1 MQLAQCLARRDWEN
15 PAVTSS
21 HRLAAHTPQA
31 SWRDLDSARKE
42 SPSPSVI
49 SLNGDWQF
57 SYFTA
62 PELVPESWLQGD
74 LPDSQPIPVPSNWQ
88 MHGYDIPIYTNIKYP
103 FPCNPPF
110 VPKENPT
117 GCYST
122 TFTVADEW
130 RTAGQTRVI
139 FDGVNSAFYLWCNG
153 HWVGYSQDSRLPAEF
168 DLTPYLQSGVNRLAV
183 MVLRWSDGNYLEDQD
198 MWRMSGI
205 FRDVSLLH
213 KPATHLANVMVRP
226 ELDACYRDAQLHLQ
240 IEVNG
245 DCAAHQVAVWLYD
258 GEEALLCERRTIGT
272 VAIDEKGS
280 YHDRLLLSLPVKEP
294 RLWSAEIPNLYRLVV
309 ALETQGGQLVEAEAY
324 DVGFRSVEIKNG
336 LLLVNGKAVLIRGA
350 NRHEFHPE
358 RGQAVRPEDMLQD
371 VLLMKR
377 YNFNAVRTSHYPNHP
392 AWYQLCDRL
401 GLYVVDE
408 ANIETHGMTPMS
420 RLSDDPVWACAFTER
435 VTRMVQRD
443 FNHPSIIIWSL
454 GNESGHGAV
463 QDGMYSWVKSRDPS
477 RPVQYEGGG
486 ANTAATDIV
495 CPMYA
500 RVDQDQPFPAVPK
513 WAIKKWIGMPGEDRP
528 LILCEYAHAMNNSL
542 GGFARY
548 WDAFRQYPRLQGG
561 FIWDFVDQGISRIS
575 DDGKPYWAYGGDFGD
590 TPNDRQFC
598 LNGVFFPDRTPHPS
612 LYEVQKAQQFFQFKL
627 ISTKPLQ
634 IEVQSEYLFRHTD
647 HEQLRWQIMQQGELK
662 ALGEMELTLPPE
674 GSQILTLCEELPQ
687 SSNGGEVWLDVS
699 VHLTQDTP
707 WADTGFAVAKEQWP
721 LPTVLARNSIDLSKA
736 GAIPSLVDQGNSWM
750 IQSGTQAWILN
761 KKSGL
766 LTDWVCDEKS
776 LLLSALTEQFIRA
789 PIDNDIGAS
798 EADHVDPNAWIARW
812 DAAGLNQLQSRC
824 FYIQAYTGLDGV
836 IVQAERGYFHDDKL
850 LIRSEWQYYFSA
862 QGTVRIGITTHA
874 SEGLPSLA
882 RLGLVLHLDET
893 ADNISWLGRGPH
905 ENYPDRKTAAHIG
918 HWQLPLS
925 EMHTPYIFP
934 CENGLR
940 CDTRLL
946 QVGNLEVSGLF
957 HFRVSPYSTK
967 QLTDTRYQYQLQPEK
982 GLYLHLDGFHMGIGG
997 DDSWSPS
1004 VHPDYQ
1010 LGAGIYRYQVT
1021 LQYQKKSP

>member
-15 PAVTSS
+15 PAVTSL
-21 HRLAAHTPQA
+21 HRLAAHTPQS
-31 SWRDLDSARKE
+31 SWRDLDAARKE
-42 SPSPSVI
+42 LPSDSVV

-57 SYFTA
+57 SYFAA
-62 PELVPESWLQGD
+62 PEMVPEAWLQAD
-74 LPDSQPIPVPSNWQ
+74 LPDSNVLPVPANWQ

-103 FPCNPPF
+103 FPCTPPF

-122 TFTVADEW
+122 TFDVSAEW
-130 RTAGQTRVI
+130 LSAGQTRVI

-168 DLTPYLQSGVNRLAV
+168 DLTPYLQAGSNRLAV
-183 MVLRWSDGNYLEDQD
+183 LVLRWSDGNYLEDQD

-213 KPATHLANVMVRP
+213 KPATRLANVSARP

-240 IEVNG
+240 VDVSGE
-245 DCAAHQVAVWLYD
+245 CAAHQVAVWLYD
-258 GEEALLCERRTIGT
+258 GDEALLCERRAIGT
-272 VAIDEKGS
+272 AAIDEKGA
-280 YHDRLLLSLPVKEP
+280 YHDRLLLSLPVNAP
-294 RLWSAEIPNLYRLVV
+294 RLWSAEEPNLYRLVV
-309 ALETQGGQLVEAEAY
+309 ALETNDGVLVEAEAC

-392 AWYQLCDRL
+392 YWYQLCDRL

-420 RLSDDPVWACAFTER
+420 RLSDDPLWVGAFTER

-463 QDGMYSWVKSRDPS
+463 QDSMYSWVKSRDPS

-500 RVDQDQPFPAVPK
+500 RVDEDQPFPAVPK
-513 WAIKKWIGMPGEDRP
+513 WAIKKWIGMPGEERP

-548 WDAFRQYPRLQGG
+548 WQAFRQYPRLQGG

-575 DDGKPYWAYGGDFGD
+575 ADGKPYWAYGGDFGD

-627 ISTKPLQ
+627 LSTSPLK
-634 IEVQSEYLFRHTD
+634 IEVSSEYLFRHSD
-647 HEQLRWQIMQQGELK
+647 NEQLRWQIMQQGERK
-662 ALGEMELTLPPE
+662 ASGEQALSVGPEGTIMLTLSEQLPP
-674 GSQILTLCEELPQ
+674 LTAGIEA
-687 SSNGGEVWLDVS
+687 WLDVS
-699 VHLTQDTP
+699 VHVLNDTP
-707 WADTGFAVAKEQWP
+707 WAEAGFAVAKEQWP
-721 LPTVLARNSIDLSKA
+721 LPVALAAPVCEHRAAEITPLLEDKGDKWQISA
-736 GAIPSLVDQGNSWM
+736 GEQCWWLDKQ
-750 IQSGTQAWILN
+750 
-761 KKSGL
+761 SGL
-766 LTDWVCDEKS
+766 LTDWQQAGRA
-776 LLLSALTEQFIRA
+776 LLLSPLQEQFVRA

-812 DAAGLNQLQSRC
+812 QAAGLNQLQDRC
-824 FYIQAYTGLDGV
+824 FSVQTYQSSDGV
-836 IVQAERGYFHDDKL
+836 VIQVERGHFHAERL
-850 LIRSEWQYYFSA
+850 LIRSHWQYHFTA
-862 QGTVRIGITTHA
+862 RGELQLNVTTQVA
-874 SEGLPSLA
+874 EGLPSLA
-882 RLGLVLHLDET
+882 RIGMVLHLDEQS
-893 ADNISWLGRGPH
+893 DQVNWFGRGPH
-905 ENYPDRKTAAHIG
+905 ENYPDRQASAHIG
-918 HWQLPLS
+918 DWQLPLA
-925 EMHTPYIFP
+925 ELHTPYIFP

-940 CDTRLL
+940 CDTRELQLGGL
-946 QVGNLEVSGLF
+946 QVSGQF
-957 HFRVSPYSTK
+957 HFRVSPFSTR
-967 QLTDTRYQYQLQPEK
+967 QLADTRYQYQLQAEE
-982 GLYLHLDGFHMGIGG
+982 GLFLHLDGFHMGIGG

-1004 VHPDYQ
+1004 VHTDYQ
-1010 LGAGIYRYQVT
+1010 LGAGTYRYQVT
-1021 LQYQKKSP
+1021 LKYQA

>member
-15 PAVTSS
+15 PAVTSL
-21 HRLAAHTPQA
+21 HRLAAHTPQS
-31 SWRDLDSARKE
+31 SWRDLDAARKE
-42 SPSPSVI
+42 LPSDSVV

-57 SYFTA
+57 SYFAA
-62 PELVPESWLQGD
+62 PEMVPEAWLQAD
-74 LPDSQPIPVPSNWQ
+74 LPDSNVLPVPSNWQ

-103 FPCNPPF
+103 FPCTPPF

-122 TFTVADEW
+122 TFDVSAEW
-130 RTAGQTRVI
+130 LSAGQTRVI

-168 DLTPYLQSGVNRLAV
+168 DLTPYLQAGSNRLAAL
-183 MVLRWSDGNYLEDQD
+183 VLRWSDGNYLEDQD

-213 KPATHLANVMVRP
+213 KPATRLANVSARP

-240 IEVNG
+240 VDVSGE
-245 DCAAHQVAVWLYD
+245 CAAHQVAVWLYD
-258 GEEALLCERRTIGT
+258 GDEALVCERRAIGT
-272 VAIDEKGS
+272 AAIDEKGV
-280 YHDRLLLSLPVKEP
+280 YHDRLLLSLPVKAP
-294 RLWSAEIPNLYRLVV
+294 RLWSAEEPNLYRLVV
-309 ALETQGGQLVEAEAY
+309 ALETNDGVLVEAEAC

-371 VLLMKR
+371 LLLMKR

-392 AWYQLCDRL
+392 YWYQLCDRL

-420 RLSDDPVWACAFTER
+420 RLSDDPLWVGAFTER

-463 QDGMYSWVKSRDPS
+463 QDSMYSWVKSRDPS

-486 ANTAATDIV
+486 SDTAATDIV

-500 RVDQDQPFPAVPK
+500 RVDEDQPFPAVPK
-513 WAIKKWIGMPGEDRP
+513 WAIKKWIGMPGEARP

-548 WDAFRQYPRLQGG
+548 WQAFRQYPRLQGG
-561 FIWDFVDQGISRIS
+561 FVWDFVDQGISRIS
-575 DDGKPYWAYGGDFGD
+575 ADGKPYWAYGGDFGD

-627 ISTKPLQ
+627 LSTSPLK
-634 IEVQSEYLFRHTD
+634 IEVSSEYLFRHSD
-647 HEQLRWQIMQQGELK
+647 NEQLRWQIMQQGERK
-662 ALGEMELTLPPE
+662 ASGEQALSVGPEGTIMLTLSEQLPP
-674 GSQILTLCEELPQ
+674 LTAGIEA
-687 SSNGGEVWLDVS
+687 WLDVS
-699 VHLTQDTP
+699 VHMLHDTP
-707 WADTGFAVAKEQWP
+707 WAEAGFAVAKEQWP
-721 LPTVLARNSIDLSKA
+721 LPVALAAPVCEHHAAEITPLLEDKGDKWQISA
-736 GAIPSLVDQGNSWM
+736 GEQCWWLDKQ
-750 IQSGTQAWILN
+750 
-761 KKSGL
+761 SGL
-766 LTDWVCDEKS
+766 LTDWQQAGRA
-776 LLLSALTEQFIRA
+776 LLLSPLQEQFVRA

-798 EADHVDPNAWIARW
+798 EADHVDPNAYIARW
-812 DAAGLNQLQSRC
+812 QAAGLNQLQDRC
-824 FYIQAYTGLDGV
+824 FSVQTYQSSDGV
-836 IVQAERGYFHDDKL
+836 VIQVERGHFHAERL
-850 LIRSEWQYYFSA
+850 LLRSLWQYHFTA
-862 QGTVRIGITTHA
+862 RGELQLNITTQVA
-874 SEGLPSLA
+874 EGLPSLA
-882 RLGLVLHLDET
+882 RIGMVLHLDEQS
-893 ADNISWLGRGPH
+893 DQVNWFGRGPH
-905 ENYPDRKTAAHIG
+905 ENYPDRQTSAHIG
-918 HWQLPLS
+918 YWQLPLA
-925 EMHTPYIFP
+925 ELHTPYIFP

-940 CDTRLL
+940 CDTRELQLGGL
-946 QVGNLEVSGLF
+946 QVSGQF
-957 HFRVSPYSTK
+957 HFRVSPFSTR
-967 QLTDTRYQYQLQPEK
+967 QLADTRYQYQLQAED
-982 GLYLHLDGFHMGIGG
+982 GLFLHLDGFHMGIGG

-1010 LGAGIYRYQVT
+1010 LGAGTYRYQVT
-1021 LQYQKKSP
+1021 LKYQA

>member
-15 PAVTSS
+15 PAVTSLN
-21 HRLAAHTPQA
+21 RLAAHTPQS
-31 SWRDLDSARKE
+31 SWRDPEAARLGQPSA
-42 SPSPSVI
+42 SVI

-57 SYFTA
+57 SYFAA
-62 PELVPESWLQGD
+62 PEQVPEAWLQAD
-74 LPDSQPIPVPSNWQ
+74 LPGSQPIPVPSNWQ

-103 FPCNPPF
+103 FPCTPPF
-110 VPKENPT
+110 VPAENPT

-122 TFTVADEW
+122 TFDVSAEW
-130 RTAGQTRVI
+130 LSSGQTRVI

-168 DLTPYLQSGVNRLAV
+168 DLTPYLQAGSNRLAAL
-183 MVLRWSDGNYLEDQD
+183 VLRWSDGNYLEDQD

-213 KPATHLANVMVRP
+213 KPATRLANVLARP

-240 IEVNG
+240 VDVSGE
-245 DCAAHQVAVWLYD
+245 CATHRVAVWLYD
-258 GEEALLCERRTIGT
+258 GDDAVLCERRAIGT
-272 VAIDEKGS
+272 GAIDEKGA
-280 YHDRLLLSLPVKEP
+280 YHDRVLLSLSVKAP
-294 RLWSAEIPNLYRLVV
+294 RLWSAEKPDLYRLVV
-309 ALETQGGQLVEAEAY
+309 ALETNDGAVVEAEAC
-324 DVGFRSVEIKNG
+324 DVGFRSVEIRNG
-336 LLLVNGKAVLIRGA
+336 LLLVNGKAVLIRGT

-392 AWYQLCDRL
+392 YWYQLCDRL

-420 RLSDDPVWACAFTER
+420 RLSDDPLWVGAFTER

-463 QDGMYSWVKSRDPS
+463 QDSMYSWIKSRDPS

-500 RVDQDQPFPAVPK
+500 RVDEDQPFPAVPK

-548 WDAFRQYPRLQGG
+548 WQAFRQYPRLQGG

-575 DDGKPYWAYGGDFGD
+575 ADGQPYWAYGGDFGD

-627 ISTKPLQ
+627 LSTSPLK
-634 IEVQSEYLFRHTD
+634 IAVTSEYLFRHSD
-647 HEQLRWQIMQQGELK
+647 NEQLCWQIKQLGELK
-662 ALGEMELTLPPE
+662 ASGVQTLSVGPE
-674 GSQILTLCEELPQ
+674 GTAILTLSEQLPPLTA
-687 SSNGGEVWLDVS
+687 GIDAWLDVS
-699 VHLTQDTP
+699 VHMLNDTP
-707 WADTGFAVAKEQWP
+707 WAEAGFAVAKEQWP
-721 LPTVLARNSIDLSKA
+721 LPVALAAPAVKSSDA
-736 GAIPSLVDQGNSWM
+736 GLTPLLEDKGENWQISA
-750 IQSGTQAWILN
+750 GTQRWWLDKN
-761 KKSGL
+761 SGL
-766 LTDWVCDEKS
+766 LTSWQHGDQA
-776 LLLSALTEQFIRA
+776 LLLSPLQEQFVRA

-798 EADHVDPNAWIARW
+798 EADHVDPNAYIARW
-812 DAAGLNQLQSRC
+812 QAAGLNQLQDRC
-824 FYIQAYTGLDGV
+824 FSVQAYQGSDGV
-836 IVQAERGYFHDDKL
+836 VIQVDRGHFHADRL
-850 LIRSEWQYYFSA
+850 LICSQWQYHFTA
-862 QGTVRIGITTHA
+862 QGELQLNVTTQVA
-874 SEGLPSLA
+874 EGLPSLA
-882 RLGLVLHLDET
+882 RIGMVLHLAEQSEQV
-893 ADNISWLGRGPH
+893 NWFGRGPH
-905 ENYPDRKTAAHIG
+905 ENYPDRQTSAHIG
-918 HWQLPLS
+918 SWQLPLA
-925 EMHTPYIFP
+925 ELHTPYIFP

-940 CDTRLL
+940 CDTRELQLGGL
-946 QVGNLEVSGLF
+946 QVSGQF
-957 HFRVSPYSTK
+957 HFRVSPYSTR
-967 QLTDTRYQYQLQPEK
+967 QLAETRYQYQLQPES

-1004 VHPDYQ
+1004 VHADYL
-1010 LGAGIYRYQVT
+1010 LGSGTYRYQVT
-1021 LQYQKKSP
+1021 LKYQA

>member
-15 PAVTSS
+15 PAVTSL
-21 HRLAAHTPQA
+21 HRLAAHTPQS
-31 SWRDLDSARKE
+31 SWRDLDAARKE
-42 SPSPSVI
+42 LPSDSVV

-57 SYFTA
+57 SYFAA
-62 PELVPESWLQGD
+62 PEMVPEAWLQAD
-74 LPDSQPIPVPSNWQ
+74 LPDSNVLPVPANWQ

-103 FPCNPPF
+103 FPCTPPF

-122 TFTVADEW
+122 TFDVSAEW
-130 RTAGQTRVI
+130 LSAGQTRVI

-168 DLTPYLQSGVNRLAV
+168 DLTPYLQAGSNRLAAL
-183 MVLRWSDGNYLEDQD
+183 VLRWSDGNYLEDQD

-213 KPATHLANVMVRP
+213 KPATRLANVSARP

-240 IEVNG
+240 VDVSGE
-245 DCAAHQVAVWLYD
+245 CAAHQVAVWLYD
-258 GEEALLCERRTIGT
+258 GDEALLCERRAIGT
-272 VAIDEKGS
+272 AAIDEKGA
-280 YHDRLLLSLPVKEP
+280 YHDRLLLSLPVNAP
-294 RLWSAEIPNLYRLVV
+294 RLWSAEEPNLYRLVV
-309 ALETQGGQLVEAEAY
+309 ALETNDGVLVEAEAC

-392 AWYQLCDRL
+392 YWYQLCDRL

-420 RLSDDPVWACAFTER
+420 RLSDDPLWVGAFTER

-463 QDGMYSWVKSRDPS
+463 QDSMYSWVKSRDPS

-500 RVDQDQPFPAVPK
+500 RVDEDQPFPAVPK
-513 WAIKKWIGMPGEDRP
+513 WAIKKWIGMPGEERP

-548 WDAFRQYPRLQGG
+548 WQAFRQYPRLQGG

-575 DDGKPYWAYGGDFGD
+575 ADGKPYWAYGGDFGD

-627 ISTKPLQ
+627 LSTSPLK
-634 IEVQSEYLFRHTD
+634 IEVSSEYLFRHSD
-647 HEQLRWQIMQQGELK
+647 NEQLRWQIMQQGERK
-662 ALGEMELTLPPE
+662 ASGEQALSVGPEGTIMLTLSEQLPP
-674 GSQILTLCEELPQ
+674 LTAGIEA
-687 SSNGGEVWLDVS
+687 WLDVS
-699 VHLTQDTP
+699 VHVLNDTP
-707 WADTGFAVAKEQWP
+707 WAEAGFAVAKEQWP
-721 LPTVLARNSIDLSKA
+721 LPVALAAPVCEHRAAEITPLLEDKGDKWQISA
-736 GAIPSLVDQGNSWM
+736 GEQCWWLDKQ
-750 IQSGTQAWILN
+750 
-761 KKSGL
+761 SGL
-766 LTDWVCDEKS
+766 LTDWQQAGHA
-776 LLLSALTEQFIRA
+776 LLLSPLQEQFVRA

-798 EADHVDPNAWIARW
+798 EADHVDPNAYIARW
-812 DAAGLNQLQSRC
+812 QTAGLNQLQDRC
-824 FYIQAYTGLDGV
+824 FSVQTYQSSDGV
-836 IVQAERGYFHDDKL
+836 VIQVERGHFHAERL
-850 LIRSEWQYYFSA
+850 LIRSHWQYHFTA
-862 QGTVRIGITTHA
+862 RGELQLNVTTQVA
-874 SEGLPSLA
+874 EGLPSLA
-882 RLGLVLHLDET
+882 RIGMVLHLDEQS
-893 ADNISWLGRGPH
+893 DQVNWFGRGPH
-905 ENYPDRKTAAHIG
+905 ENYPDRQASAHIG
-918 HWQLPLS
+918 DWQLPLA
-925 EMHTPYIFP
+925 ELHTPYIFP

-940 CDTRLL
+940 CDTRELQLGGL
-946 QVGNLEVSGLF
+946 QVSGQF
-957 HFRVSPYSTK
+957 HFRVSPFSTR
-967 QLTDTRYQYQLQPEK
+967 QLADTRYQYQLQAEE
-982 GLYLHLDGFHMGIGG
+982 GLFLHLDGFHMGIGG

-1004 VHPDYQ
+1004 VHTDYQ
-1010 LGAGIYRYQVT
+1010 LGAGTYRYQVT
-1021 LQYQKKSP
+1021 LKYQA

>member
-15 PAVTSS
+15 PAVTSL
-21 HRLAAHTPQA
+21 HRLAAHTPQS
-31 SWRDLDSARKE
+31 SWRDLDAARKE
-42 SPSPSVI
+42 LPSDSVV

-57 SYFTA
+57 SYFAA
-62 PELVPESWLQGD
+62 PEMVPEAWLQAD
-74 LPDSQPIPVPSNWQ
+74 LPDSNVLPVPANWQ

-103 FPCNPPF
+103 FPCTPPF

-122 TFTVADEW
+122 TFDVSAEW
-130 RTAGQTRVI
+130 LSAGQTRVI

-168 DLTPYLQSGVNRLAV
+168 DLTPYLQIGSNRLAAL
-183 MVLRWSDGNYLEDQD
+183 VLRWSDGNYLEDQD

-213 KPATHLANVMVRP
+213 KPATRLANVSARP

-240 IEVNG
+240 VDVSGE
-245 DCAAHQVAVWLYD
+245 CAAHQVAVWLYD
-258 GEEALLCERRTIGT
+258 GDEALLCERRAIGT
-272 VAIDEKGS
+272 AAIDEKGA
-280 YHDRLLLSLPVKEP
+280 YHDRLLLSLPVNAP
-294 RLWSAEIPNLYRLVV
+294 RLWSAEEPNLYRLVV
-309 ALETQGGQLVEAEAY
+309 ALETNDGVLVEAEAC

-392 AWYQLCDRL
+392 YWYQLCDRL

-420 RLSDDPVWACAFTER
+420 RLSDDPLWVGAFTER

-463 QDGMYSWVKSRDPS
+463 QDSMYSWVKSRDPS

-486 ANTAATDIV
+486 ADTSATDIV

-500 RVDQDQPFPAVPK
+500 RVDEDQPFPAVPK
-513 WAIKKWIGMPGEDRP
+513 WAIKKWIGMPGEERP

-548 WDAFRQYPRLQGG
+548 WQAFRQYPRLQGG

-575 DDGKPYWAYGGDFGD
+575 ADGKPYWAYGGDFGD

-627 ISTKPLQ
+627 LSTSPLK
-634 IEVQSEYLFRHTD
+634 IEVSSEYLFRHSD
-647 HEQLRWQIMQQGELK
+647 NEQLRWQIMQQGERK
-662 ALGEMELTLPPE
+662 ASGEQALSVGPEGTIMLTLSEQLPP
-674 GSQILTLCEELPQ
+674 LTAGIEA
-687 SSNGGEVWLDVS
+687 WLDVS
-699 VHLTQDTP
+699 VHVLNDTP
-707 WADTGFAVAKEQWP
+707 WAEAGFAVAKEQWP
-721 LPTVLARNSIDLSKA
+721 LPVALAAPVCEHRAAEITPLLEDKGDKWQISA
-736 GAIPSLVDQGNSWM
+736 GEQCWWLDKQ
-750 IQSGTQAWILN
+750 
-761 KKSGL
+761 SGL
-766 LTDWVCDEKS
+766 LTDWQQAGRA
-776 LLLSALTEQFIRA
+776 LLLSPLQEQFVRA

-798 EADHVDPNAWIARW
+798 EADHVDPNAYIARW
-812 DAAGLNQLQSRC
+812 QTAGLNQLQDRC
-824 FYIQAYTGLDGV
+824 FSVQTYQSSDGV
-836 IVQAERGYFHDDKL
+836 VIQVERGHFHAERL
-850 LIRSEWQYYFSA
+850 LLRSLWQYHFTA
-862 QGTVRIGITTHA
+862 RGELQLNVTTQVA
-874 SEGLPSLA
+874 EGLPSLA
-882 RLGLVLHLDET
+882 RIGMVLHLDEQS
-893 ADNISWLGRGPH
+893 DQVNWFGRGPH
-905 ENYPDRKTAAHIG
+905 ENYPDRQASAHIG
-918 HWQLPLS
+918 DWQLPLA
-925 EMHTPYIFP
+925 ELHTPYIFP

-940 CDTRLL
+940 CDTRELQLGGL
-946 QVGNLEVSGLF
+946 QVSGQF
-957 HFRVSPYSTK
+957 HFRVSPFSTR
-967 QLTDTRYQYQLQPEK
+967 QLADTRYQYQLQAEE
-982 GLYLHLDGFHMGIGG
+982 GLFLHLDGFHMGIGG

-1004 VHPDYQ
+1004 VHTDYQ
-1010 LGAGIYRYQVT
+1010 LGAGTYRYQVT
-1021 LQYQKKSP
+1021 LKYQA

>member
-15 PAVTSS
+15 PAVTSL
-21 HRLAAHTPQA
+21 HRLAAHTPQS
-31 SWRDLDSARKE
+31 SWRDLDAARKE
-42 SPSPSVI
+42 LPSDSVV

-57 SYFTA
+57 SYFAA
-62 PELVPESWLQGD
+62 PEMVPEAWLQAD
-74 LPDSQPIPVPSNWQ
+74 LPDSNVLPVPSNWQ

-103 FPCNPPF
+103 FPCTPPF

-122 TFTVADEW
+122 TFDVSAEW
-130 RTAGQTRVI
+130 LSAGQTRVI

-168 DLTPYLQSGVNRLAV
+168 DLTPYLQIGSNRLAAL
-183 MVLRWSDGNYLEDQD
+183 VLRWSDGNYLEDQD

-213 KPATHLANVMVRP
+213 KPATRLANVSARP

-240 IEVNG
+240 VDVSGE
-245 DCAAHQVAVWLYD
+245 CAAHQVAVWLYD
-258 GEEALLCERRTIGT
+258 GDEALLCERRAIGT
-272 VAIDEKGS
+272 AAIDEKGA
-280 YHDRLLLSLPVKEP
+280 YHDRLLLSLPVNAP
-294 RLWSAEIPNLYRLVV
+294 RLWSAEEPNLYWLVV
-309 ALETQGGQLVEAEAY
+309 ALETNDGVLVEAEAC

-392 AWYQLCDRL
+392 YWYQLCDRL

-420 RLSDDPVWACAFTER
+420 RLSDDPLWVGAFTER

-463 QDGMYSWVKSRDPS
+463 QDSMYSWVKSRDPS

-486 ANTAATDIV
+486 ADTSATDIV

-500 RVDQDQPFPAVPK
+500 RVDEDQPFPAVPK
-513 WAIKKWIGMPGEDRP
+513 WAIKKWIGMPGEERP

-548 WDAFRQYPRLQGG
+548 WQAFRQYPRLQGG

-575 DDGKPYWAYGGDFGD
+575 ADGKPYWAYGGDFGD

-627 ISTKPLQ
+627 LSTSPLK
-634 IEVQSEYLFRHTD
+634 IEVSSEYLFRHSD
-647 HEQLRWQIMQQGELK
+647 NEQLRWQIMQQGERK
-662 ALGEMELTLPPE
+662 ASGEQALSVGPEGTIMLTLSEQLPP
-674 GSQILTLCEELPQ
+674 LTAGIEA
-687 SSNGGEVWLDVS
+687 WLDVS
-699 VHLTQDTP
+699 VHVLNDTP
-707 WADTGFAVAKEQWP
+707 WAEAGFAVAKEQWP
-721 LPTVLARNSIDLSKA
+721 LPVALAAPVCEHRAAEITPLLEDKGDKWQISA
-736 GAIPSLVDQGNSWM
+736 GEQCWWLDKQ
-750 IQSGTQAWILN
+750 
-761 KKSGL
+761 SGL
-766 LTDWVCDEKS
+766 LTDWQQAGHA
-776 LLLSALTEQFIRA
+776 LLLSPLQEQFVRA

-798 EADHVDPNAWIARW
+798 EADHVDPNAYIARW
-812 DAAGLNQLQSRC
+812 QTAGLNQLQDRC
-824 FYIQAYTGLDGV
+824 FSVQTYQSSDGV
-836 IVQAERGYFHDDKL
+836 VIQVERGHFHAERL
-850 LIRSEWQYYFSA
+850 LIRSHWQYHFTA
-862 QGTVRIGITTHA
+862 RGELQLNVTTQVA
-874 SEGLPSLA
+874 EGLPSLA
-882 RLGLVLHLDET
+882 RIGMVLHLDEQS
-893 ADNISWLGRGPH
+893 DQVNWFGRGPH
-905 ENYPDRKTAAHIG
+905 ENYPDRQASAHIG
-918 HWQLPLS
+918 DWQLPLA
-925 EMHTPYIFP
+925 ELHTPYIFP

-940 CDTRLL
+940 CDTRELQLGGL
-946 QVGNLEVSGLF
+946 QVSGQF
-957 HFRVSPYSTK
+957 HFRVSPFSTR
-967 QLTDTRYQYQLQPEK
+967 QLADTRYQYQLQAEE
-982 GLYLHLDGFHMGIGG
+982 GLFLHLDGFHMGIGG

-1004 VHPDYQ
+1004 VHTDYQ
-1010 LGAGIYRYQVT
+1010 LGAGTYRYQVT
-1021 LQYQKKSP
+1021 LKYQA

>member
-15 PAVTSS
+15 PAVTSL
-21 HRLAAHTPQA
+21 HRLAAHTPQS
-31 SWRDLDSARKE
+31 SWRDLDAARKE
-42 SPSPSVI
+42 LPSDSVV

-57 SYFTA
+57 SYFAA
-62 PELVPESWLQGD
+62 PEMVPEAWLQAD
-74 LPDSQPIPVPSNWQ
+74 LPDSNVLPVPANWQ

-103 FPCNPPF
+103 FPCTPPF

-122 TFTVADEW
+122 TFDVSAEW
-130 RTAGQTRVI
+130 LSAGQTRVI

-168 DLTPYLQSGVNRLAV
+168 DLTPYLQAGSNRLAV
-183 MVLRWSDGNYLEDQD
+183 LVLRWSDGNYLEDQD

-213 KPATHLANVMVRP
+213 KPATRLANVSARP

-240 IEVNG
+240 VDVSGE
-245 DCAAHQVAVWLYD
+245 CAAHQVAVWLYD
-258 GEEALLCERRTIGT
+258 GDEALLCERRAIGT
-272 VAIDEKGS
+272 AAIDEKGA
-280 YHDRLLLSLPVKEP
+280 YHDRLLLSLPVNAP
-294 RLWSAEIPNLYRLVV
+294 RLWSAEEPNLYRLVV
-309 ALETQGGQLVEAEAY
+309 ALETNDGVLVEAEAC

-392 AWYQLCDRL
+392 YWYQLCDRL

-420 RLSDDPVWACAFTER
+420 RLSDDPLWVGAFTER

-463 QDGMYSWVKSRDPS
+463 QDSMYSWVKSRDPS

-500 RVDQDQPFPAVPK
+500 RVDEDQPFPAVPK
-513 WAIKKWIGMPGEDRP
+513 WAIKKWIGMPGEERP

-548 WDAFRQYPRLQGG
+548 WQAFRQYPRLQGG

-575 DDGKPYWAYGGDFGD
+575 ADGKPYWAYGGDFGD

-627 ISTKPLQ
+627 LSTSPLK
-634 IEVQSEYLFRHTD
+634 IEVSSEYLFRHSD
-647 HEQLRWQIMQQGELK
+647 NEQLRWQIMQQGERK
-662 ALGEMELTLPPE
+662 ASGEQALSVGPEGTIMLTLSEQLPP
-674 GSQILTLCEELPQ
+674 LTAGIEA
-687 SSNGGEVWLDVS
+687 WLDVS
-699 VHLTQDTP
+699 VHVLNDTP
-707 WADTGFAVAKEQWP
+707 WAEAGFAVAKEQWP
-721 LPTVLARNSIDLSKA
+721 LPVALAAPVCEHRAAEITPLLEDKGDKWQISA
-736 GAIPSLVDQGNSWM
+736 GEQCWWLDKQ
-750 IQSGTQAWILN
+750 
-761 KKSGL
+761 SGL
-766 LTDWVCDEKS
+766 LTDWQQAGHA
-776 LLLSALTEQFIRA
+776 LLLSPLQEQFVRA

-798 EADHVDPNAWIARW
+798 EADHVDPNAYIARW
-812 DAAGLNQLQSRC
+812 QTAGLNQLQDRC
-824 FYIQAYTGLDGV
+824 FSVQTYQSSDGV
-836 IVQAERGYFHDDKL
+836 VIQVERGHFHAERL
-850 LIRSEWQYYFSA
+850 LIRSHWQYHFTA
-862 QGTVRIGITTHA
+862 RGELQLNVTTQVA
-874 SEGLPSLA
+874 EGLPSLA
-882 RLGLVLHLDET
+882 RIGMVLHLDEQS
-893 ADNISWLGRGPH
+893 DQVNWFGRGPH
-905 ENYPDRKTAAHIG
+905 ENYPDRQASAHIG
-918 HWQLPLS
+918 DWQLPLA
-925 EMHTPYIFP
+925 ELHTPYIFP

-940 CDTRLL
+940 CDTRELQLGGL
-946 QVGNLEVSGLF
+946 QVSGQF
-957 HFRVSPYSTK
+957 HFRVSPFSTR
-967 QLTDTRYQYQLQPEK
+967 QLADTRYQYQLQAEE
-982 GLYLHLDGFHMGIGG
+982 GLFLHLDGFHMGVGG

-1004 VHPDYQ
+1004 VHTDYQ
-1010 LGAGIYRYQVT
+1010 LGAGTYRYQVT
-1021 LQYQKKSP
+1021 LSYTN

>member
-15 PAVTSS
+15 PAVTSL
-21 HRLAAHTPQA
+21 HRLAAHTPQS
-31 SWRDLDSARKE
+31 SWRDLDAARKE
-42 SPSPSVI
+42 LPSDSVV

-57 SYFTA
+57 SYFAA
-62 PELVPESWLQGD
+62 PEMVPEAWLQAD
-74 LPDSQPIPVPSNWQ
+74 LPDSNVLPVPANWQ

-103 FPCNPPF
+103 FPCTPPF

-122 TFTVADEW
+122 TFDVSAEW
-130 RTAGQTRVI
+130 LSAGQTRVI

-168 DLTPYLQSGVNRLAV
+168 DLTPYLQAGSNRLAV
-183 MVLRWSDGNYLEDQD
+183 LVLRWSDGNYLEDQD

-213 KPATHLANVMVRP
+213 KPATRLANVSARP

-240 IEVNG
+240 VDVSGE
-245 DCAAHQVAVWLYD
+245 CAAHQVAVWLYD
-258 GEEALLCERRTIGT
+258 GDEALLCERRAIGT
-272 VAIDEKGS
+272 AAIDEKGA
-280 YHDRLLLSLPVKEP
+280 YHDRLLLSLPVNAP
-294 RLWSAEIPNLYRLVV
+294 RLWSAEEPNLYRLVV
-309 ALETQGGQLVEAEAY
+309 ALETNDGVLVEAEAC

-392 AWYQLCDRL
+392 YWYQLCDRL

-420 RLSDDPVWACAFTER
+420 RLSDDPLWVGAFTER

-463 QDGMYSWVKSRDPS
+463 QDSMYSWVKSRDPS

-500 RVDQDQPFPAVPK
+500 RVDEDQPFPAVPK
-513 WAIKKWIGMPGEDRP
+513 WAIKKWIGMPGEERP

-548 WDAFRQYPRLQGG
+548 WQAFRQYPRLQGG

-575 DDGKPYWAYGGDFGD
+575 ADGKPYWAYGGDFGD

-627 ISTKPLQ
+627 LSTSPLK
-634 IEVQSEYLFRHTD
+634 IEVSSEYLFRHSD
-647 HEQLRWQIMQQGELK
+647 NEQLRWQIMQQGERK
-662 ALGEMELTLPPE
+662 ASGEQALSVGPEGTIMLTLSEQLPP
-674 GSQILTLCEELPQ
+674 LTAGIEA
-687 SSNGGEVWLDVS
+687 WLDVS
-699 VHLTQDTP
+699 VHVLNDTP
-707 WADTGFAVAKEQWP
+707 WAEAGFAVAKEQWP
-721 LPTVLARNSIDLSKA
+721 LPVALAAPVCEHRAAEITPLLEDKGDKWQISA
-736 GAIPSLVDQGNSWM
+736 GEQCWWLDKQ
-750 IQSGTQAWILN
+750 
-761 KKSGL
+761 SGL
-766 LTDWVCDEKS
+766 LTDWQQAGHA
-776 LLLSALTEQFIRA
+776 LLLSPLQEQFVRA

-798 EADHVDPNAWIARW
+798 EADHVDPNAYIARW
-812 DAAGLNQLQSRC
+812 QAAGLNQLQDRC
-824 FYIQAYTGLDGV
+824 FSVQTYQSSDGV
-836 IVQAERGYFHDDKL
+836 VIQVERGHFHAERL
-850 LIRSEWQYYFSA
+850 LIRSHWQYHFTA
-862 QGTVRIGITTHA
+862 RGELQLNVTTQVA
-874 SEGLPSLA
+874 EGLPSLA
-882 RLGLVLHLDET
+882 RIGMVLHLDEQS
-893 ADNISWLGRGPH
+893 DQVNWFGRGPH
-905 ENYPDRKTAAHIG
+905 ENYPDRQASAHIG
-918 HWQLPLS
+918 DWQLPLA
-925 EMHTPYIFP
+925 ELHTPYIFP

-940 CDTRLL
+940 CDTRELQLGGL
-946 QVGNLEVSGLF
+946 QVSGQF
-957 HFRVSPYSTK
+957 HFRVSPFSTR
-967 QLTDTRYQYQLQPEK
+967 QLADTRYQYQLQAEE
-982 GLYLHLDGFHMGIGG
+982 GLFLHLDGFHMGIGG

-1004 VHPDYQ
+1004 VHTDYQ
-1010 LGAGIYRYQVT
+1010 LGAGTYRYQVT
-1021 LQYQKKSP
+1021 LKYQA

>member
-15 PAVTSS
+15 PAVTSL
-21 HRLAAHTPQA
+21 HRLAAHTPQS
-31 SWRDLDSARKE
+31 SWRDLDAARKE
-42 SPSPSVI
+42 LPSDSVV

-57 SYFTA
+57 SYFAA
-62 PELVPESWLQGD
+62 PEMVPEAWLQAD
-74 LPDSQPIPVPSNWQ
+74 LPDSNVLPVPANWQ

-103 FPCNPPF
+103 FPCTPPF

-122 TFTVADEW
+122 TFDVSAEW
-130 RTAGQTRVI
+130 LSAGQTRVI

-168 DLTPYLQSGVNRLAV
+168 DLTPYLQAGSNRLAV
-183 MVLRWSDGNYLEDQD
+183 LVLRWSDGNYLEDQD

-213 KPATHLANVMVRP
+213 KPATRLANVSARP

-240 IEVNG
+240 VDVSGE
-245 DCAAHQVAVWLYD
+245 CAAHQVAVWLYD
-258 GEEALLCERRTIGT
+258 GDEALLCERRAIGT
-272 VAIDEKGS
+272 AAIDEKGA
-280 YHDRLLLSLPVKEP
+280 YHDRLLLSLPVNAP
-294 RLWSAEIPNLYRLVV
+294 RLWSAEEPNLYRLVV
-309 ALETQGGQLVEAEAY
+309 ALETNDGVLVEAEAC

-392 AWYQLCDRL
+392 YWYQLCDRL

-420 RLSDDPVWACAFTER
+420 RLSDDPLWVGAFTER

-463 QDGMYSWVKSRDPS
+463 QDSMYSWVKSRDPS

-500 RVDQDQPFPAVPK
+500 RVDEDQPFPAVPK
-513 WAIKKWIGMPGEDRP
+513 WAIKKWIGMPGEERP

-548 WDAFRQYPRLQGG
+548 WQAFRQYPRLQGG
-561 FIWDFVDQGISRIS
+561 FIWGFVDQGISRIS
-575 DDGKPYWAYGGDFGD
+575 ADGKPYWAYGGDFGD

-627 ISTKPLQ
+627 LSTSPLK
-634 IEVQSEYLFRHTD
+634 IEVSSEYLFRHSD
-647 HEQLRWQIMQQGELK
+647 NEQLRWQIMQQGERK
-662 ALGEMELTLPPE
+662 ASGEQALSVGPEGTIMLTLSEQLPP
-674 GSQILTLCEELPQ
+674 LTAGIEA
-687 SSNGGEVWLDVS
+687 WLDVS
-699 VHLTQDTP
+699 VHVLNDTP
-707 WADTGFAVAKEQWP
+707 WAEAGFAVAKEQWP
-721 LPTVLARNSIDLSKA
+721 LPVALAAPVCEHRAAEITPLLEDKGDKWQISA
-736 GAIPSLVDQGNSWM
+736 GEQCWWLDKQ
-750 IQSGTQAWILN
+750 
-761 KKSGL
+761 SGL
-766 LTDWVCDEKS
+766 LTDWQQAGHA
-776 LLLSALTEQFIRA
+776 LLLSPLQEQFVRA

-798 EADHVDPNAWIARW
+798 EADHVDPNAYIARW
-812 DAAGLNQLQSRC
+812 QTAGLNQLQDRC
-824 FYIQAYTGLDGV
+824 FSVQTYQSSDGV
-836 IVQAERGYFHDDKL
+836 VIQVERGHFHAERL
-850 LIRSEWQYYFSA
+850 LIRSHWQYHFTA
-862 QGTVRIGITTHA
+862 RGELQLNVTTQVA
-874 SEGLPSLA
+874 EGLPSLA
-882 RLGLVLHLDET
+882 RIGMVLHLDEQS
-893 ADNISWLGRGPH
+893 DQVNWFGRGPH
-905 ENYPDRKTAAHIG
+905 ENYPDRQASAHIG
-918 HWQLPLS
+918 DWQLPLA
-925 EMHTPYIFP
+925 ELHTPYIFP

-940 CDTRLL
+940 CDTRELQLGGL
-946 QVGNLEVSGLF
+946 QVSGQF
-957 HFRVSPYSTK
+957 HFRVSPFSTR
-967 QLTDTRYQYQLQPEK
+967 QLADTRYQYQLQAEE
-982 GLYLHLDGFHMGIGG
+982 GLFLHLDGFHMGIGG

-1004 VHPDYQ
+1004 VHTDYQ
-1010 LGAGIYRYQVT
+1010 LGAGTYRYQVT
-1021 LQYQKKSP
+1021 LKYQA

>member
-15 PAVTSS
+15 PAVTSL
-21 HRLAAHTPQA
+21 HRLAAHTPQS
-31 SWRDLDSARKE
+31 SWRDLDAARKE
-42 SPSPSVI
+42 LPSDSVV

-57 SYFTA
+57 SYFAA
-62 PELVPESWLQGD
+62 PEMVPEAWLQAD
-74 LPDSQPIPVPSNWQ
+74 LPDSNVLPVPANWQ

-103 FPCNPPF
+103 FPCTPPF

-122 TFTVADEW
+122 TFDVSAEW
-130 RTAGQTRVI
+130 LSAGQTRVI

-168 DLTPYLQSGVNRLAV
+168 DLTPYLQAGSNRLAV
-183 MVLRWSDGNYLEDQD
+183 LVLRWSDGNYLEDQD

-213 KPATHLANVMVRP
+213 KPATRLANVSARP

-240 IEVNG
+240 VDVSGE
-245 DCAAHQVAVWLYD
+245 CAAHQVAVWLYD
-258 GEEALLCERRTIGT
+258 GDEALLCERRAIGT
-272 VAIDEKGS
+272 AAIDEKGA
-280 YHDRLLLSLPVKEP
+280 YHDRLLLSLPVNAP
-294 RLWSAEIPNLYRLVV
+294 RLWSAEEPNLYRLVV
-309 ALETQGGQLVEAEAY
+309 ALETNDGVLVEAEAC

-392 AWYQLCDRL
+392 YWYQLCDRL

-420 RLSDDPVWACAFTER
+420 RLSDDPLWVGAFTER

-463 QDGMYSWVKSRDPS
+463 QDSMYSWVKSRDPS

-500 RVDQDQPFPAVPK
+500 RVDEDQPFPAVPK
-513 WAIKKWIGMPGEDRP
+513 WAIKKWIGMPGEERP

-548 WDAFRQYPRLQGG
+548 WQAFRQYPRLQGG

-575 DDGKPYWAYGGDFGD
+575 ADGKPYWAYGGDFGD

-627 ISTKPLQ
+627 LSTSPLK
-634 IEVQSEYLFRHTD
+634 IEVSSEYLFRHSD
-647 HEQLRWQIMQQGELK
+647 NEQLRWQIMQQGERK
-662 ALGEMELTLPPE
+662 ASGEQALSVGPEGTIMLTLSEQLPP
-674 GSQILTLCEELPQ
+674 LTAGIEA
-687 SSNGGEVWLDVS
+687 WLDVS
-699 VHLTQDTP
+699 VHVLNDTP
-707 WADTGFAVAKEQWP
+707 WAEAGFAVAKEQWP
-721 LPTVLARNSIDLSKA
+721 LPVALAAPVCEHRAAEITPLLEDKGDKWQISA
-736 GAIPSLVDQGNSWM
+736 GEQCWWLDKQ
-750 IQSGTQAWILN
+750 
-761 KKSGL
+761 SGL
-766 LTDWVCDEKS
+766 LTDWQQAGHA
-776 LLLSALTEQFIRA
+776 LLLSPLQEQFVRA

-798 EADHVDPNAWIARW
+798 EADHVDPNAYIARW
-812 DAAGLNQLQSRC
+812 QTAGLNQLQDRC
-824 FYIQAYTGLDGV
+824 FSVQTYQSSDGV
-836 IVQAERGYFHDDKL
+836 VIQVERGHFHAERL
-850 LIRSEWQYYFSA
+850 LIRSHWQYHFTA
-862 QGTVRIGITTHA
+862 RGELQLNVTTQVA
-874 SEGLPSLA
+874 EGLPSLA
-882 RLGLVLHLDET
+882 RIGMVLHLDEQS
-893 ADNISWLGRGPH
+893 DQVNWFGRGPH
-905 ENYPDRKTAAHIG
+905 ENYPDRQASAHIG
-918 HWQLPLS
+918 DWQLPLA
-925 EMHTPYIFP
+925 ELHTPYIFP

-940 CDTRLL
+940 CDTRELQLGGL
-946 QVGNLEVSGLF
+946 QVSGQF
-957 HFRVSPYSTK
+957 HFRVSPFSTR
-967 QLTDTRYQYQLQPEK
+967 QLADTRYQYQLQAED
-982 GLYLHLDGFHMGIGG
+982 GLFLHLDGFHMGIGG

-1010 LGAGIYRYQVT
+1010 LGAGTYRYQVT
-1021 LQYQKKSP
+1021 LKYQA

>member
-15 PAVTSS
+15 PAVTSL
-21 HRLAAHTPQA
+21 HRLAAHTPQS
-31 SWRDLDSARKE
+31 SWRDLDAARKE
-42 SPSPSVI
+42 LPSDSVV

-57 SYFTA
+57 SYFAA
-62 PELVPESWLQGD
+62 PEMVPEAWLQAD
-74 LPDSQPIPVPSNWQ
+74 LPDSNVLPVPANWQ

-103 FPCNPPF
+103 FPCTPPF

-122 TFTVADEW
+122 TFDVSAEW
-130 RTAGQTRVI
+130 LSAGQTRVI

-168 DLTPYLQSGVNRLAV
+168 DLTPYLQAGSNRLAV
-183 MVLRWSDGNYLEDQD
+183 LVLRWSDGNYLEDQD

-213 KPATHLANVMVRP
+213 KPATRLANVSARP

-240 IEVNG
+240 VDVSGE
-245 DCAAHQVAVWLYD
+245 CAAHQVAVWLYD
-258 GEEALLCERRTIGT
+258 GDEALLCERRAIGT
-272 VAIDEKGS
+272 AAIDEKGA
-280 YHDRLLLSLPVKEP
+280 YHDRLLLSLPVNAP
-294 RLWSAEIPNLYRLVV
+294 RLWSAEEPNLYRLVV
-309 ALETQGGQLVEAEAY
+309 ALETNDGVLVEAEAC

-392 AWYQLCDRL
+392 YWYQLCDRL

-420 RLSDDPVWACAFTER
+420 RLSDDPLWVGAFTER

-463 QDGMYSWVKSRDPS
+463 QDSMYSWVKSRDPS

-500 RVDQDQPFPAVPK
+500 RVDEDQPFPAVPK
-513 WAIKKWIGMPGEDRP
+513 WAIKKWIGMPGEERP

-548 WDAFRQYPRLQGG
+548 WQAFRQYPRLQGG

-575 DDGKPYWAYGGDFGD
+575 ADGKPYWAYGGDFGD

-627 ISTKPLQ
+627 LSTSPLK
-634 IEVQSEYLFRHTD
+634 IEVSSEYLFRHSD
-647 HEQLRWQIMQQGELK
+647 NEQLRWQIMQQGERK
-662 ALGEMELTLPPE
+662 ASGEQALSVGPEGTIMLTLSEQLPP
-674 GSQILTLCEELPQ
+674 LTAGIEA
-687 SSNGGEVWLDVS
+687 WLDVS
-699 VHLTQDTP
+699 VHVLNDTP
-707 WADTGFAVAKEQWP
+707 WAEAGFAVAKEQWP
-721 LPTVLARNSIDLSKA
+721 LPVALAAPVCEHRAAEITPLLEDKGDKWQISA
-736 GAIPSLVDQGNSWM
+736 GEQCWWLDKQ
-750 IQSGTQAWILN
+750 
-761 KKSGL
+761 SGL
-766 LTDWVCDEKS
+766 LTDWQQAGHA
-776 LLLSALTEQFIRA
+776 LLLSPLQEQFVRA

-798 EADHVDPNAWIARW
+798 EADHVDPNAYIARW
-812 DAAGLNQLQSRC
+812 QTAGLNQLQDRC
-824 FYIQAYTGLDGV
+824 FSVQTYQSSDGV
-836 IVQAERGYFHDDKL
+836 VIQVERGHFHAERL
-850 LIRSEWQYYFSA
+850 LIRSHWQYHFTA
-862 QGTVRIGITTHA
+862 RGELQLNVTTQVA
-874 SEGLPSLA
+874 EGLPSLA
-882 RLGLVLHLDET
+882 RIGMVLHLDEQS
-893 ADNISWLGRGPH
+893 DQVNWFGRGPH
-905 ENYPDRKTAAHIG
+905 ENYPDRQASAHIG
-918 HWQLPLS
+918 DWQLPLA
-925 EMHTPYIFP
+925 ELHTPYIFP

-940 CDTRLL
+940 CDTRELQLGGL
-946 QVGNLEVSGLF
+946 QVSGQF
-957 HFRVSPYSTK
+957 HFRVSPFSTR
-967 QLTDTRYQYQLQPEK
+967 QLADTRYQYQLQAEE
-982 GLYLHLDGFHMGIGG
+982 GLFLHLDGFHMGIGG

-1004 VHPDYQ
+1004 VHTDYQ
-1010 LGAGIYRYQVT
+1010 LGAGTYRYQVT
-1021 LQYQKKSP
+1021 LKYQA

>member
-15 PAVTSS
+15 PAVTSL
-21 HRLAAHTPQA
+21 HRLAAHTPQS
-31 SWRDLDSARKE
+31 SWRDLDAARKE
-42 SPSPSVI
+42 LPSDSVV

-57 SYFTA
+57 SYFAA
-62 PELVPESWLQGD
+62 PEMVPEAWLQAD
-74 LPDSQPIPVPSNWQ
+74 LPDSNVLPVPANWQ

-103 FPCNPPF
+103 FPCTPPF

-122 TFTVADEW
+122 TFDVSAEW
-130 RTAGQTRVI
+130 LSAGQTRVI

-168 DLTPYLQSGVNRLAV
+168 DLTPYLQAGSNRLAV
-183 MVLRWSDGNYLEDQD
+183 LVLRWSDGNYLEDQD

-213 KPATHLANVMVRP
+213 KPATRLANVSARP

-240 IEVNG
+240 VDVSGE
-245 DCAAHQVAVWLYD
+245 CAAHQVAVWLYD
-258 GEEALLCERRTIGT
+258 GDEALLCERRAIGT
-272 VAIDEKGS
+272 AAIDEKGA
-280 YHDRLLLSLPVKEP
+280 YHDRLLLSLPVNAP
-294 RLWSAEIPNLYRLVV
+294 RLWSAEEPNLYRLVV
-309 ALETQGGQLVEAEAY
+309 ALETNDGVLVEAEAC

-392 AWYQLCDRL
+392 YWYQLCDRL

-420 RLSDDPVWACAFTER
+420 RLSDDPLWVGAFTER

-463 QDGMYSWVKSRDPS
+463 QDSMYSWVKSRDPS

-500 RVDQDQPFPAVPK
+500 RVDEDQPFPAVPK
-513 WAIKKWIGMPGEDRP
+513 WAIKKWIGMPGEERP

-548 WDAFRQYPRLQGG
+548 WQAFRQYPRLQGG

-575 DDGKPYWAYGGDFGD
+575 ADGKPYWAYGGDFGD

-627 ISTKPLQ
+627 LATSPLQ
-634 IEVQSEYLFRHTD
+634 IEISSEYLFRHSD
-647 HEQLRWQIMQQGELK
+647 NEQLRWQIMQQGELK
-662 ALGEMELTLPPE
+662 ASGEQALSVGPEGTIMLTLSEQLPP
-674 GSQILTLCEELPQ
+674 LTAGIET
-687 SSNGGEVWLDVS
+687 WLDVS
-699 VHLTQDTP
+699 VHVLNDTP
-707 WADTGFAVAKEQWP
+707 WAEAGFAVAKEQWP
-721 LPTVLARNSIDLSKA
+721 LPVALAAPVCEHRAAEITPLLEDKGDKWQISA
-736 GAIPSLVDQGNSWM
+736 GEQCWWLDKQ
-750 IQSGTQAWILN
+750 
-761 KKSGL
+761 SGL
-766 LTDWVCDEKS
+766 LTDWQQAGHA
-776 LLLSALTEQFIRA
+776 LLLSPLQEQFVRA

-798 EADHVDPNAWIARW
+798 EADHVDPNAYIARW
-812 DAAGLNQLQSRC
+812 QTAGLNQLQDRC
-824 FYIQAYTGLDGV
+824 FSVQTYQSSDGV
-836 IVQAERGYFHDDKL
+836 VIQVERGHFHAERL
-850 LIRSEWQYYFSA
+850 LLRSLWQYHFTA
-862 QGTVRIGITTHA
+862 RGELQLNITTQVA
-874 SEGLPSLA
+874 EGLPSLA
-882 RLGLVLHLDET
+882 RIGMVLHLDEQS
-893 ADNISWLGRGPH
+893 DQVNWFGRGPH
-905 ENYPDRKTAAHIG
+905 ENYPDRQASAHIG
-918 HWQLPLS
+918 DWQLPLA
-925 EMHTPYIFP
+925 ELHTPYIFP

-940 CDTRLL
+940 CDTRELQLGGL
-946 QVGNLEVSGLF
+946 QVSGQF
-957 HFRVSPYSTK
+957 HFRVSPFSTR
-967 QLTDTRYQYQLQPEK
+967 QLADTRYQYQLQAEE
-982 GLYLHLDGFHMGIGG
+982 GLFLHLDGFHMGIGG

-1004 VHPDYQ
+1004 VHTDYQ
-1010 LGAGIYRYQVT
+1010 LGAGTYRYQVT
-1021 LQYQKKSP
+1021 LKYQA

>member
-15 PAVTSS
+15 PAVTSL
-21 HRLAAHTPQA
+21 HRLAAHTPQS
-31 SWRDLDSARKE
+31 SWRDLDAARKE
-42 SPSPSVI
+42 LPSDSVV

-57 SYFTA
+57 SYFAA
-62 PELVPESWLQGD
+62 PEMVPEAWLQAD
-74 LPDSQPIPVPSNWQ
+74 LPDSNVLPVPSNWQ

-103 FPCNPPF
+103 FPCTPPF

-122 TFTVADEW
+122 TFDVSAEW
-130 RTAGQTRVI
+130 LSAGQTRVI

-168 DLTPYLQSGVNRLAV
+168 DLTPYLQAGSNRLAV
-183 MVLRWSDGNYLEDQD
+183 LVLRWSDGNYLEDQD

-213 KPATHLANVMVRP
+213 KPATRLANVSARP

-240 IEVNG
+240 VDVSGE
-245 DCAAHQVAVWLYD
+245 CAAHQVAVWLYD
-258 GEEALLCERRTIGT
+258 GDETLVCERRAIGT
-272 VAIDEKGS
+272 AAIDEKGA
-280 YHDRLLLSLPVKEP
+280 YHDRLLLSLPVNAP
-294 RLWSAEIPNLYRLVV
+294 RLWSAEEPNLYRLVV
-309 ALETQGGQLVEAEAY
+309 ALETNDGVLVEAEAC

-392 AWYQLCDRL
+392 YWYQLCDRL

-420 RLSDDPVWACAFTER
+420 RLSDDPLWVGAFTER

-463 QDGMYSWVKSRDPS
+463 QDSMYSWVKSRDPS

-500 RVDQDQPFPAVPK
+500 RVDEDQPFPAVPK
-513 WAIKKWIGMPGEDRP
+513 WAIKKWIGMPGEERP

-548 WDAFRQYPRLQGG
+548 WQAFRQYPRLQGG

-575 DDGKPYWAYGGDFGD
+575 ADGKPYWAYGGDFGD

-627 ISTKPLQ
+627 LSTSPLK
-634 IEVQSEYLFRHTD
+634 IEVSSEYLFRHSD
-647 HEQLRWQIMQQGELK
+647 NEQLRWQIMQQGERK
-662 ALGEMELTLPPE
+662 ASGEQALSVGPEGTIMLTLSEQLPP
-674 GSQILTLCEELPQ
+674 LTAGIEA
-687 SSNGGEVWLDVS
+687 WLDVS
-699 VHLTQDTP
+699 VHVLNDTP
-707 WADTGFAVAKEQWP
+707 WAEAGFAVAKEQWP
-721 LPTVLARNSIDLSKA
+721 LPVALAAPVCEHRAAEITPLLEDKGDKWQISA
-736 GAIPSLVDQGNSWM
+736 GEQCWWLDKQ
-750 IQSGTQAWILN
+750 
-761 KKSGL
+761 SGL
-766 LTDWVCDEKS
+766 LTDWQQAGHA
-776 LLLSALTEQFIRA
+776 LLLSPLQEQFVRA

-798 EADHVDPNAWIARW
+798 EADHVDPNAYIARW
-812 DAAGLNQLQSRC
+812 QTAGLNQLQDRC
-824 FYIQAYTGLDGV
+824 FSVQTYQSSDGV
-836 IVQAERGYFHDDKL
+836 VIQVERGHFHAERL
-850 LIRSEWQYYFSA
+850 LIRS
-862 QGTVRIGITTHA
+862 H
-874 SEGLPSLA
+874 
-882 RLGLVLHLDET
+882 
-893 ADNISWLGRGPH
+893 
-905 ENYPDRKTAAHIG
+905 
-918 HWQLPLS
+918 
-925 EMHTPYIFP
+925 
-934 CENGLR
+934 
-940 CDTRLL
+940 
-946 QVGNLEVSGLF
+946 
-957 HFRVSPYSTK
+957 
-967 QLTDTRYQYQLQPEK
+967 
-982 GLYLHLDGFHMGIGG
+982 
-997 DDSWSPS
+997 
-1004 VHPDYQ
+1004 
-1010 LGAGIYRYQVT
+1010 
-1021 LQYQKKSP
+1021 

>member
-15 PAVTSS
+15 PAVTSL
-21 HRLAAHTPQA
+21 HRLAAHTPQS
-31 SWRDLDSARKE
+31 SWRDLDAARKE
-42 SPSPSVI
+42 LPSDSVV

-57 SYFTA
+57 SYFAA
-62 PELVPESWLQGD
+62 PEMVPEAWLQAD
-74 LPDSQPIPVPSNWQ
+74 LPDSNVLPVPSNWQ

-103 FPCNPPF
+103 FPCTPPF

-122 TFTVADEW
+122 TFDVSAEW
-130 RTAGQTRVI
+130 LSAGQTRVI

-168 DLTPYLQSGVNRLAV
+168 DLTPYLQAGSNRLAV
-183 MVLRWSDGNYLEDQD
+183 LVLRWSDGNYLEDQD

-213 KPATHLANVMVRP
+213 KPATRLANVSARP

-240 IEVNG
+240 VDVSGE
-245 DCAAHQVAVWLYD
+245 CAAHQVAVWLYD
-258 GEEALLCERRTIGT
+258 GDEALLCERRAIGT
-272 VAIDEKGS
+272 AAIDEKGA
-280 YHDRLLLSLPVKEP
+280 YHDRLLLSLPVNAP
-294 RLWSAEIPNLYRLVV
+294 RLWSAEEPNLYRLVV
-309 ALETQGGQLVEAEAY
+309 ALETNDGVLVEAEAC

-377 YNFNAVRTSHYPNHP
+377 YNFNAVRTSLSPNHP
-392 AWYQLCDRL
+392 SWYQLCHRL

-408 ANIETHGMTPMS
+408 PNMETHGMTPMS
-420 RLSDDPVWACAFTER
+420 RLSDDPLWVGAFTER

-463 QDGMYSWVKSRDPS
+463 QDSMYSWVKSRDPS

-500 RVDQDQPFPAVPK
+500 RVDEDQPFPAVPK
-513 WAIKKWIGMPGEDRP
+513 WAIKKWIGMPGEERP

-548 WDAFRQYPRLQGG
+548 WQAFRQYPRLQGG

-575 DDGKPYWAYGGDFGD
+575 ADGKPYWAYGGDFGD

-627 ISTKPLQ
+627 LSTSPLK
-634 IEVQSEYLFRHTD
+634 IEVSSEYLFRHSD
-647 HEQLRWQIMQQGELK
+647 NEQLRWQIMQQGERK
-662 ALGEMELTLPPE
+662 ASGEQALSVGPEGTIMLTLSEQLPP
-674 GSQILTLCEELPQ
+674 LTAGIEA
-687 SSNGGEVWLDVS
+687 WLDVS
-699 VHLTQDTP
+699 VHVLNDTP
-707 WADTGFAVAKEQWP
+707 WAEAGFAVAKEQWP
-721 LPTVLARNSIDLSKA
+721 LPVALAAPVCEHRAAEITPLLEDKGDKWQISA
-736 GAIPSLVDQGNSWM
+736 GEQCWWLDKQ
-750 IQSGTQAWILN
+750 
-761 KKSGL
+761 SGL
-766 LTDWVCDEKS
+766 LTDWQQAGHA
-776 LLLSALTEQFIRA
+776 LLLSPLQEQFVRA

-798 EADHVDPNAWIARW
+798 EADHVDPNAYIARW
-812 DAAGLNQLQSRC
+812 QTAGLNQLQDRC
-824 FYIQAYTGLDGV
+824 FSVQTYQSSDGV
-836 IVQAERGYFHDDKL
+836 VIQVERGHFHAERL
-850 LIRSEWQYYFSA
+850 LIRSHWQYHFTA
-862 QGTVRIGITTHA
+862 RGELQLNVTTQVA
-874 SEGLPSLA
+874 EGLPSLA
-882 RLGLVLHLDET
+882 RIGMVLHLDEQS
-893 ADNISWLGRGPH
+893 DQVNWFGRGPH
-905 ENYPDRKTAAHIG
+905 ENYPDRQTSAHIG
-918 HWQLPLS
+918 YWQLPLA
-925 EMHTPYIFP
+925 ELHTPYIFP

-940 CDTRLL
+940 CDTRELQLGGL
-946 QVGNLEVSGLF
+946 QVSGQF
-957 HFRVSPYSTK
+957 HFRVSPFSTR
-967 QLTDTRYQYQLQPEK
+967 QLADTRYQYQLQAED
-982 GLYLHLDGFHMGIGG
+982 GLFLHLDGFHMGIGG

-1010 LGAGIYRYQVT
+1010 LGAGTYRYQVT
-1021 LQYQKKSP
+1021 LKYQA

>member
-1 MQLAQCLARRDWEN
+1 MQLVQCLARRDWEN
-15 PAVTSS
+15 PAVTSL
-21 HRLAAHTPQA
+21 HRLAAHTPQS
-31 SWRDLDSARKE
+31 SWRDLDAARKE
-42 SPSPSVI
+42 LPSDSVV

-57 SYFTA
+57 SYFAA
-62 PELVPESWLQGD
+62 PEMVPEAWLQAD
-74 LPDSQPIPVPSNWQ
+74 LPDSNVLPVPANWQ

-103 FPCNPPF
+103 FPCTPPF

-122 TFTVADEW
+122 TFDVSAEW
-130 RTAGQTRVI
+130 LSAGQTRVI

-168 DLTPYLQSGVNRLAV
+168 DLTPYLQAGSNRLAAL
-183 MVLRWSDGNYLEDQD
+183 VLRWSDGNYLEDQD

-213 KPATHLANVMVRP
+213 KPATRLTNVSARP

-240 IEVNG
+240 IDVSGE
-245 DCAAHQVAVWLYD
+245 CAAHQVAVWLYD
-258 GEEALLCERRTIGT
+258 GDEALVCERRAIGT
-272 VAIDEKGS
+272 AAIDEKGA
-280 YHDRLLLSLPVKEP
+280 YHDRLLLSLPVKAP
-294 RLWSAEIPNLYRLVV
+294 RLWSAEKPDLYRLVV
-309 ALETQGGQLVEAEAY
+309 ALETNDGVLVEAEAC

-392 AWYQLCDRL
+392 YWYQLCDRL

-420 RLSDDPVWACAFTER
+420 RLSDDPLWVGAFTER

-463 QDGMYSWVKSRDPS
+463 QDSMYSWVKSRDPS

-486 ANTAATDIV
+486 ADTAATDIV

-500 RVDQDQPFPAVPK
+500 RVDEDQPFPAVPK
-513 WAIKKWIGMPGEDRP
+513 WAIKKWIGMPGEERP

-548 WDAFRQYPRLQGG
+548 WQAFRQYPRLQGG

-575 DDGKPYWAYGGDFGD
+575 ADGTPYWAYGGDFGD

-627 ISTKPLQ
+627 LSISPLQ
-634 IEVQSEYLFRHTD
+634 IEVSSEYLFRHSD
-647 HEQLRWQIMQQGELK
+647 NEQLRWQIMQQGERK
-662 ALGEMELTLPPE
+662 ASGEQTLSVGPEGTVTLTLSEQLPP
-674 GSQILTLCEELPQ
+674 LTAGIEA
-687 SSNGGEVWLDVS
+687 WLDVS
-699 VHLTQDTP
+699 VHVLNDTP
-707 WADTGFAVAKEQWP
+707 WADAGFAVAKEQWP
-721 LPTVLARNSIDLSKA
+721 LPVALAAPVGEHRAAEITLLLADLGDKWQISA
-736 GAIPSLVDQGNSWM
+736 GEQSWWLDK
-750 IQSGTQAWILN
+750 Q
-761 KKSGL
+761 SGL
-766 LTDWVCDEKS
+766 LTDWQQAGRA
-776 LLLSALTEQFIRA
+776 LLLSPLQEQFVRA

-812 DAAGLNQLQSRC
+812 QAAGLNQLQARC
-824 FYIQAYTGLDGV
+824 FSVQAYQGSDGV
-836 IVQAERGYFHDDKL
+836 VIQVERGHFHAERL
-850 LIRSEWQYYFSA
+850 LLRSHWQYHFTA
-862 QGTVRIGITTHA
+862 RGELQLNITTQVA
-874 SEGLPSLA
+874 EGLPSLA
-882 RLGLVLHLDET
+882 RIGVVLHLDEQS
-893 ADNISWLGRGPH
+893 DQVHWFGRGPH
-905 ENYPDRKTAAHIG
+905 ENYPDRQAAAHIG
-918 HWQLPLS
+918 DWQLPLADL
-925 EMHTPYIFP
+925 HTAYVFP

-940 CDTRLL
+940 CDTRELQLGGL
-946 QVGNLEVSGLF
+946 QVSGQF
-957 HFRVSPYSTK
+957 HFRVSPFSTR
-967 QLTDTRYQYQLQPEK
+967 QLAETRYQYQLQAEE
-982 GLYLHLDGFHMGIGG
+982 GLFLHLDGFHMGIGG

-1004 VHPDYQ
+1004 VHADYL
-1010 LGAGIYRYQVT
+1010 LGAGTYCYQVT
-1021 LQYQKKSP
+1021 LKYQA

>member
-15 PAVTSS
+15 PAVTSL
-21 HRLAAHTPQA
+21 HRLAAHTPQS
-31 SWRDLDSARKE
+31 SWRDLDAARKE
-42 SPSPSVI
+42 LPSDSVV

-57 SYFTA
+57 SYFAA
-62 PELVPESWLQGD
+62 PEMVPEAWLQAD
-74 LPDSQPIPVPSNWQ
+74 LPDSNVLPVPANWQ

-103 FPCNPPF
+103 FPCTPPF

-122 TFTVADEW
+122 TFDVSAEW
-130 RTAGQTRVI
+130 LSAGQTRVI

-168 DLTPYLQSGVNRLAV
+168 DLTPYLQAGSNRLAV
-183 MVLRWSDGNYLEDQD
+183 LVLRWSDGNYLEDQD

-213 KPATHLANVMVRP
+213 KPATRLANVSARP

-240 IEVNG
+240 VDVSGE
-245 DCAAHQVAVWLYD
+245 CAAHQVAVWLYD
-258 GEEALLCERRTIGT
+258 GDEALLCERRAIGT
-272 VAIDEKGS
+272 AAIDEKGA
-280 YHDRLLLSLPVKEP
+280 YHDRLLLSLPVNAP
-294 RLWSAEIPNLYRLVV
+294 RLWSAEEPNLYRLVV
-309 ALETQGGQLVEAEAY
+309 ALETNDGVLVEAEAC

-392 AWYQLCDRL
+392 YWYQLCDRL

-420 RLSDDPVWACAFTER
+420 RLSDDPLWVGAFTER

-463 QDGMYSWVKSRDPS
+463 QDSMYSWVKSRDPS

-500 RVDQDQPFPAVPK
+500 RVDEDQPFPAVPK
-513 WAIKKWIGMPGEDRP
+513 WAIKKWIGMPGEERP

-548 WDAFRQYPRLQGG
+548 WQAFRQYPRLQGG

-575 DDGKPYWAYGGDFGD
+575 ADGKPYWAYGGDFGD

-627 ISTKPLQ
+627 LSTSPLK
-634 IEVQSEYLFRHTD
+634 IEVSSEYLFRHSD
-647 HEQLRWQIMQQGELK
+647 NEQLRWQIMQQGERK
-662 ALGEMELTLPPE
+662 ASGEQALSVGPEGTIMLTLSEQLPP
-674 GSQILTLCEELPQ
+674 LTAGIEA
-687 SSNGGEVWLDVS
+687 WLDVS
-699 VHLTQDTP
+699 VHVLNDTP
-707 WADTGFAVAKEQWP
+707 WAEAGFAVAKEQWP
-721 LPTVLARNSIDLSKA
+721 LPVALAAPVCEHRAAEITPLLEDKGDKWQISA
-736 GAIPSLVDQGNSWM
+736 GEQCWWLDKQ
-750 IQSGTQAWILN
+750 
-761 KKSGL
+761 SGL
-766 LTDWVCDEKS
+766 LTDWQQAGRA
-776 LLLSALTEQFIRA
+776 LLLSPLQEQFVRA

-798 EADHVDPNAWIARW
+798 EADHVDPNAYIARW
-812 DAAGLNQLQSRC
+812 QTAGLNQLQDRC
-824 FYIQAYTGLDGV
+824 FSVQTYQSSDGV
-836 IVQAERGYFHDDKL
+836 VIQVERGHFHAERL
-850 LIRSEWQYYFSA
+850 LIRSHWQYHFTA
-862 QGTVRIGITTHA
+862 RGELQLNVTTQVA
-874 SEGLPSLA
+874 EGLPSLA
-882 RLGLVLHLDET
+882 RIGMVLHLDEQS
-893 ADNISWLGRGPH
+893 DQVNWFGRGPH
-905 ENYPDRKTAAHIG
+905 ENYPDRQASAHIG
-918 HWQLPLS
+918 DWQLPLA
-925 EMHTPYIFP
+925 ELHTPYIFP

-940 CDTRLL
+940 CDTRELQLGGL
-946 QVGNLEVSGLF
+946 QVSGQF
-957 HFRVSPYSTK
+957 HFRVSPFSTR
-967 QLTDTRYQYQLQPEK
+967 QLADTRYQYQLQAEE
-982 GLYLHLDGFHMGIGG
+982 GLFLHLDGFHMGIGG

-1004 VHPDYQ
+1004 VHTDYQ
-1010 LGAGIYRYQVT
+1010 LGAGTYRYQVT
-1021 LQYQKKSP
+1021 LKYQA

>member
-15 PAVTSS
+15 PAVTSL
-21 HRLAAHTPQA
+21 HRLAAHTPQS
-31 SWRDLDSARKE
+31 SWRDLDAARKE
-42 SPSPSVI
+42 LPSDSVV

-57 SYFTA
+57 SYFAA
-62 PELVPESWLQGD
+62 PEMVPEAWLQAD
-74 LPDSQPIPVPSNWQ
+74 LPDSNVLPVPANWQ

-103 FPCNPPF
+103 FPCTPPF

-122 TFTVADEW
+122 TFDVSAEW
-130 RTAGQTRVI
+130 LSAGQTRVI

-168 DLTPYLQSGVNRLAV
+168 DLTPYLQAGSNRLAV
-183 MVLRWSDGNYLEDQD
+183 LVLRWSDGNYLEDQD

-213 KPATHLANVMVRP
+213 KPATRLANVSARP
-226 ELDACYRDAQLHLQ
+226 ELDACYRGAQLHLQ
-240 IEVNG
+240 VDVSGE
-245 DCAAHQVAVWLYD
+245 CAAQQVGVWLYD
-258 GEEALLCERRTIGT
+258 GDEALLCERRAIGT
-272 VAIDEKGS
+272 AAIDEKGA
-280 YHDRLLLSLPVKEP
+280 YHDRLLLSLPVNAP
-294 RLWSAEIPNLYRLVV
+294 RLWSAEEPNLYRLVV
-309 ALETQGGQLVEAEAY
+309 ALETNDGVLVEAEAC

-392 AWYQLCDRL
+392 YWYQLCDRL

-420 RLSDDPVWACAFTER
+420 RLSDDPLWVGAFTER

-463 QDGMYSWVKSRDPS
+463 QDSMYSWVKSRDPS

-500 RVDQDQPFPAVPK
+500 RVDEDQPFPAVPK
-513 WAIKKWIGMPGEDRP
+513 WAIKKWIGMPGEERP

-548 WDAFRQYPRLQGG
+548 WQAFRQYPRLQGG

-575 DDGKPYWAYGGDFGD
+575 ADGKPYWAYGGDFGD

-627 ISTKPLQ
+627 LSTSPLK
-634 IEVQSEYLFRHTD
+634 IEVSSEYLFRHSD
-647 HEQLRWQIMQQGELK
+647 NEQLRWQIMQQGERK
-662 ALGEMELTLPPE
+662 ASGEQALSVGPEGTIMLTLSEQLPP
-674 GSQILTLCEELPQ
+674 LTAGIEA
-687 SSNGGEVWLDVS
+687 WLDVS
-699 VHLTQDTP
+699 VHVLNDTP
-707 WADTGFAVAKEQWP
+707 WAEAGFAVAKEQWP
-721 LPTVLARNSIDLSKA
+721 LPVALAAPVCEHRAAEITPLLEDKGDKWQISA
-736 GAIPSLVDQGNSWM
+736 GEQCWWLDKQ
-750 IQSGTQAWILN
+750 
-761 KKSGL
+761 SGL
-766 LTDWVCDEKS
+766 LTDWQQAGHA
-776 LLLSALTEQFIRA
+776 LLLSPLQEQFVRA

-798 EADHVDPNAWIARW
+798 EADHVDPNAYIARW
-812 DAAGLNQLQSRC
+812 QTAGLNQLQDRC
-824 FYIQAYTGLDGV
+824 FSVQTYQSSDGV
-836 IVQAERGYFHDDKL
+836 VIQVERGHFHAERL
-850 LIRSEWQYYFSA
+850 LIRSHWQYHFTA
-862 QGTVRIGITTHA
+862 RGELQLNVTTQVA
-874 SEGLPSLA
+874 EGLPSLA
-882 RLGLVLHLDET
+882 RIGMVLHLDEQS
-893 ADNISWLGRGPH
+893 DQVNWFGRGPH
-905 ENYPDRKTAAHIG
+905 ENYPDRQASAHIG
-918 HWQLPLS
+918 DWQLPLA
-925 EMHTPYIFP
+925 ELHTPYIFP

-940 CDTRLL
+940 CDTRELQLGGL
-946 QVGNLEVSGLF
+946 QVSGQF
-957 HFRVSPYSTK
+957 HFRVSPFSTR
-967 QLTDTRYQYQLQPEK
+967 QLADTRYQYQLQAEE
-982 GLYLHLDGFHMGIGG
+982 GLFLHLDGFHMGIGG

-1004 VHPDYQ
+1004 VHTDYQ
-1010 LGAGIYRYQVT
+1010 LGAGTYRYQVT
-1021 LQYQKKSP
+1021 LKYQA

>member
-15 PAVTSS
+15 PAVTSL
-21 HRLAAHTPQA
+21 HRLAAHTPQS
-31 SWRDLDSARKE
+31 SWRDLDAARKE
-42 SPSPSVI
+42 LPSDSVV

-57 SYFTA
+57 SYFAA
-62 PELVPESWLQGD
+62 PEMVPEAWLQAD
-74 LPDSQPIPVPSNWQ
+74 LPDSNVLPVPANWQ

-103 FPCNPPF
+103 FPCTPPF

-122 TFTVADEW
+122 TFDVSAEW
-130 RTAGQTRVI
+130 LSAGQTRVI

-153 HWVGYSQDSRLPAEF
+153 HRVGYSQDSRLPAEF
-168 DLTPYLQSGVNRLAV
+168 DLTPYLQAGSNRLAV
-183 MVLRWSDGNYLEDQD
+183 LVLRWSDGNYLEDQD

-213 KPATHLANVMVRP
+213 KPATRLANVSARP

-240 IEVNG
+240 VDVSGE
-245 DCAAHQVAVWLYD
+245 CAAHQVAVWLYD
-258 GEEALLCERRTIGT
+258 GDEALLCERRAIGT
-272 VAIDEKGS
+272 AAIDEKGA
-280 YHDRLLLSLPVKEP
+280 YHDRLLLSLPVNAP
-294 RLWSAEIPNLYRLVV
+294 RLWSAEEPNLYRLVV
-309 ALETQGGQLVEAEAY
+309 ALETNDGVLVEAEAC

-392 AWYQLCDRL
+392 YWYQLCDRL

-420 RLSDDPVWACAFTER
+420 RLSDDPLWVGAFTER

-463 QDGMYSWVKSRDPS
+463 QDSMYSWVKSRDPS

-500 RVDQDQPFPAVPK
+500 RVDEDQPFPAVPK
-513 WAIKKWIGMPGEDRP
+513 WAIKKWIGMPGEERP

-548 WDAFRQYPRLQGG
+548 WQAFRQYPRLQGG

-575 DDGKPYWAYGGDFGD
+575 ADGKPYWAYGGDFGD

-627 ISTKPLQ
+627 LSTSPLK
-634 IEVQSEYLFRHTD
+634 IEVSSEYLFRHSD
-647 HEQLRWQIMQQGELK
+647 NEQLRWQIMQQGERK
-662 ALGEMELTLPPE
+662 ASGEQALSVGPEGTIMLTLSEQLPP
-674 GSQILTLCEELPQ
+674 LTAGIEA
-687 SSNGGEVWLDVS
+687 WLDVS
-699 VHLTQDTP
+699 VHVLNDTP
-707 WADTGFAVAKEQWP
+707 WAEAGFAVAKEQWP
-721 LPTVLARNSIDLSKA
+721 LPVALAAPVCEHRAAEITPLLEDKGDKWQISA
-736 GAIPSLVDQGNSWM
+736 GEQCWWLDKQ
-750 IQSGTQAWILN
+750 
-761 KKSGL
+761 SGL
-766 LTDWVCDEKS
+766 LTDWQQAGHA
-776 LLLSALTEQFIRA
+776 LLLSPLQEQFVRA

-798 EADHVDPNAWIARW
+798 EADHVDPNAYIARW
-812 DAAGLNQLQSRC
+812 QTAGLNQLQDRC
-824 FYIQAYTGLDGV
+824 FSVQTYQSSDGV
-836 IVQAERGYFHDDKL
+836 VIQVERGHFHAERL
-850 LIRSEWQYYFSA
+850 LIRSHWQYHFTA
-862 QGTVRIGITTHA
+862 RGELQLNVTTQVA
-874 SEGLPSLA
+874 EGLPSLA
-882 RLGLVLHLDET
+882 RIGMVLHLDEQS
-893 ADNISWLGRGPH
+893 DQVNWFGRGPH
-905 ENYPDRKTAAHIG
+905 ENYPDRQASAHIG
-918 HWQLPLS
+918 DWQLPLA
-925 EMHTPYIFP
+925 ELHTPYIFP

-940 CDTRLL
+940 CDTRELQLGGL
-946 QVGNLEVSGLF
+946 QVSGQF
-957 HFRVSPYSTK
+957 HFRVSPFSTR
-967 QLTDTRYQYQLQPEK
+967 QLADTRYQYQLQAEE
-982 GLYLHLDGFHMGIGG
+982 GLFLHLDGFHMGIGG

-1004 VHPDYQ
+1004 VHTDYQ
-1010 LGAGIYRYQVT
+1010 LGAGTYRYQVT
-1021 LQYQKKSP
+1021 LKYQA

>member
-15 PAVTSS
+15 PAVTSL
-21 HRLAAHTPQA
+21 HRLAAHTPQS
-31 SWRDLDSARKE
+31 SWRDLDAARKE
-42 SPSPSVI
+42 LPSDSVV

-57 SYFTA
+57 SYFAA
-62 PELVPESWLQGD
+62 PEMVPEAWLQAD
-74 LPDSQPIPVPSNWQ
+74 LPDSNVLPVPANWQ

-103 FPCNPPF
+103 FPCTPPF

-122 TFTVADEW
+122 TFDVSAEW
-130 RTAGQTRVI
+130 LSAGQTRVI

-168 DLTPYLQSGVNRLAV
+168 DLTPYLQAGSNRLAV
-183 MVLRWSDGNYLEDQD
+183 LVLRWSDGNYLEDQD

-213 KPATHLANVMVRP
+213 KPATRLANVSARP

-240 IEVNG
+240 VDVSGE
-245 DCAAHQVAVWLYD
+245 CAAHQVAVWLYD
-258 GEEALLCERRTIGT
+258 GDEALLCERRAIGT
-272 VAIDEKGS
+272 AAIDEKGA
-280 YHDRLLLSLPVKEP
+280 YHDRLLLSLPVNAP
-294 RLWSAEIPNLYRLVV
+294 RLWSAEEPNLYRLVV
-309 ALETQGGQLVEAEAY
+309 ALETNDGVLVEAEAC

-392 AWYQLCDRL
+392 YWYQLCDRL

-420 RLSDDPVWACAFTER
+420 RLSDDPLWVGAFTER

-463 QDGMYSWVKSRDPS
+463 QDSMYSWVKSRDPS

-500 RVDQDQPFPAVPK
+500 RVDEDQPFPAVPK
-513 WAIKKWIGMPGEDRP
+513 WAIKKWIGMPGEERP

-548 WDAFRQYPRLQGG
+548 WQAFRQYPRLQGG

-575 DDGKPYWAYGGDFGD
+575 ADGKPYWAYGGDFGD

-627 ISTKPLQ
+627 LSTSPLK
-634 IEVQSEYLFRHTD
+634 IEVSSEYLFRHSD
-647 HEQLRWQIMQQGELK
+647 NEQLRWQIMQQGERK
-662 ALGEMELTLPPE
+662 ASGEQALSVGPEGTIMLTLSEQLPP
-674 GSQILTLCEELPQ
+674 LTAGIEA
-687 SSNGGEVWLDVS
+687 WLDVS
-699 VHLTQDTP
+699 VHMLHDTP
-707 WADTGFAVAKEQWP
+707 WAEAGFAVAKEQWP
-721 LPTVLARNSIDLSKA
+721 LPVALAAPVCEHRAAEITPLLEDKGDKWQISA
-736 GAIPSLVDQGNSWM
+736 GEQCWWLDKQ
-750 IQSGTQAWILN
+750 
-761 KKSGL
+761 SGL
-766 LTDWVCDEKS
+766 LTDWQQAGRA
-776 LLLSALTEQFIRA
+776 LLLSPLQEQFVRA

-798 EADHVDPNAWIARW
+798 EADHVDPNAYIARW
-812 DAAGLNQLQSRC
+812 QTAGLNQLQDRC
-824 FYIQAYTGLDGV
+824 FSVQTYQSSDGV
-836 IVQAERGYFHDDKL
+836 VIQVERGHFHAERL
-850 LIRSEWQYYFSA
+850 LIRSHWQYHFTA
-862 QGTVRIGITTHA
+862 RGELQLNVTTQVA
-874 SEGLPSLA
+874 EGLPSLA
-882 RLGLVLHLDET
+882 RIGMVLHLDEQS
-893 ADNISWLGRGPH
+893 DQVNWFGRGPH
-905 ENYPDRKTAAHIG
+905 ENYPDRQASAHIG
-918 HWQLPLS
+918 DWQLPLA
-925 EMHTPYIFP
+925 ELHTPYIFP

-940 CDTRLL
+940 CDTRELQLGGL
-946 QVGNLEVSGLF
+946 QVSGQF
-957 HFRVSPYSTK
+957 HFRVSPFSTR
-967 QLTDTRYQYQLQPEK
+967 QLADTRYQYQLQAEE
-982 GLYLHLDGFHMGIGG
+982 GLFLHLDGFHMGIGG

-1004 VHPDYQ
+1004 VHTDYQ
-1010 LGAGIYRYQVT
+1010 LGAGTYRYQVT
-1021 LQYQKKSP
+1021 LKYQA

>member
-1 MQLAQCLARRDWEN
+1 MQLVQCLARRDWEN
-15 PAVTSS
+15 PAVTSL
-21 HRLAAHTPQA
+21 HRLAAHTPQS
-31 SWRDLDSARKE
+31 SWRDLDAARKE
-42 SPSPSVI
+42 LPSDSVV

-57 SYFTA
+57 SYFAA
-62 PELVPESWLQGD
+62 PEMVPEAWLQAD
-74 LPDSQPIPVPSNWQ
+74 LPDSNVLPVPSNWQ

-103 FPCNPPF
+103 FPCTPPF

-122 TFTVADEW
+122 TFDVSAEW
-130 RTAGQTRVI
+130 LSAGQTRVI

-168 DLTPYLQSGVNRLAV
+168 DLTPYLQVGSNRLAV
-183 MVLRWSDGNYLEDQD
+183 LVLRWSDGNYLEDQD

-213 KPATHLANVMVRP
+213 KPATRLANVSARP

-240 IEVNG
+240 VDVSGE
-245 DCAAHQVAVWLYD
+245 CAAHQVAVWLYD
-258 GEEALLCERRTIGT
+258 GDEALLCERRAIGT
-272 VAIDEKGS
+272 AAIDEKGA
-280 YHDRLLLSLPVKEP
+280 YHDRLLLSLPVKAP
-294 RLWSAEIPNLYRLVV
+294 RLWSAEEPNLYRLVV
-309 ALETQGGQLVEAEAY
+309 ALETNDGVLVEAEAC

-358 RGQAVRPEDMLQD
+358 RGQAVRPQDMLQD

-392 AWYQLCDRL
+392 YWYQLCDRL

-420 RLSDDPVWACAFTER
+420 RLSDDPLWVGAFTER

-463 QDGMYSWVKSRDPS
+463 QDSMYSWVKSRDPS

-486 ANTAATDIV
+486 ADTAATDIV

-500 RVDQDQPFPAVPK
+500 RVDEDQPFPAVPK
-513 WAIKKWIGMPGEDRP
+513 WAIKKWIGMPGEERP

-548 WDAFRQYPRLQGG
+548 WQAFRQYPRLQGG

-575 DDGKPYWAYGGDFGD
+575 ADGKPYWAYGGDFGD

-627 ISTKPLQ
+627 LSTSPLQ
-634 IEVQSEYLFRHTD
+634 IEVSSEYLFRHSD
-647 HEQLRWQIMQQGELK
+647 NEQLRWQIMQQGELK
-662 ALGEMELTLPPE
+662 ASGEQTLSVGPEGTIMLTLSEQLPP
-674 GSQILTLCEELPQ
+674 LTAGIET
-687 SSNGGEVWLDVS
+687 WLDVS
-699 VHLTQDTP
+699 VHVLNDTP
-707 WADTGFAVAKEQWP
+707 WADAGFAVAKEQWP
-721 LPTVLARNSIDLSKA
+721 LPVALATPVCERSDAVITPLLADLGDKWQISA
-736 GAIPSLVDQGNSWM
+736 GEQSWWLDK
-750 IQSGTQAWILN
+750 Q
-761 KKSGL
+761 SGL
-766 LTDWVCDEKS
+766 LTDWQQAGRA
-776 LLLSALTEQFIRA
+776 LLLSPLQEQFVRA

-812 DAAGLNQLQSRC
+812 QAAGLNQLQARC
-824 FYIQAYTGLDGV
+824 FSVQAYQGSDGV
-836 IVQAERGYFHDDKL
+836 VIQVERGHFHAERL
-850 LIRSEWQYYFSA
+850 LLRSHWQYHF
-862 QGTVRIGITTHA
+862 TVRGALQLNITTQVA
-874 SEGLPSLA
+874 EGLPSLA
-882 RLGLVLHLDET
+882 RIGVVLHLDEQS
-893 ADNISWLGRGPH
+893 DQVHWFGRGPH
-905 ENYPDRKTAAHIG
+905 ENYPDRQAAAHIG
-918 HWQLPLS
+918 DWQLPLADL
-925 EMHTPYIFP
+925 HTAYVFP

-940 CDTRLL
+940 CDTRELQLGGL
-946 QVGNLEVSGLF
+946 QVSGQF
-957 HFRVSPYSTK
+957 HFRVSPFSTR
-967 QLTDTRYQYQLQPEK
+967 QLAETRYQYQLQAEE
-982 GLYLHLDGFHMGIGG
+982 GLFLHLDGFHMGIGG

-1004 VHPDYQ
+1004 VHADYL
-1010 LGAGIYRYQVT
+1010 LGAGTYCYQVT
-1021 LQYQKKSP
+1021 LKYQA

>member
-15 PAVTSS
+15 PAVTSL
-21 HRLAAHTPQA
+21 HRLAAHTPQS
-31 SWRDLDSARKE
+31 SWRDLDAARKE
-42 SPSPSVI
+42 LPSDSVV

-57 SYFTA
+57 SYFAA
-62 PELVPESWLQGD
+62 PEMVPEAWLQAD
-74 LPDSQPIPVPSNWQ
+74 LPDSNVLPVPANWQ

-103 FPCNPPF
+103 FPCTPPF

-122 TFTVADEW
+122 TFDVSAEW
-130 RTAGQTRVI
+130 LSAGQTRVI

-168 DLTPYLQSGVNRLAV
+168 DLTPYLQAGSNRLAV
-183 MVLRWSDGNYLEDQD
+183 LVLRWSDGNYLEDQD

-213 KPATHLANVMVRP
+213 KPATRLANVSARP

-240 IEVNG
+240 VDVSGE
-245 DCAAHQVAVWLYD
+245 CAAHQVAVWLYD
-258 GEEALLCERRTIGT
+258 GDEALLCERRAIGT
-272 VAIDEKGS
+272 AAIDEKGA
-280 YHDRLLLSLPVKEP
+280 YHDRLLLSLPVNAP
-294 RLWSAEIPNLYRLVV
+294 RLWSAEEPNLYRLVV
-309 ALETQGGQLVEAEAY
+309 ALETNDGVLVEAEAC

-392 AWYQLCDRL
+392 YWYQLCDRL

-420 RLSDDPVWACAFTER
+420 RLSDDPLWVGAFTER

-463 QDGMYSWVKSRDPS
+463 QDSMYSWVKSRDPS

-500 RVDQDQPFPAVPK
+500 RVDEDQPFPAVPK
-513 WAIKKWIGMPGEDRP
+513 WAIKKWIGMPGEERP

-548 WDAFRQYPRLQGG
+548 WQAFRQYPRLQGG

-575 DDGKPYWAYGGDFGD
+575 ADGKPYWAYGGDFGD

-627 ISTKPLQ
+627 LSTSPLK
-634 IEVQSEYLFRHTD
+634 IEVSSEYLFRHSD
-647 HEQLRWQIMQQGELK
+647 NEQLRWQIMQQGERK
-662 ALGEMELTLPPE
+662 ASGEQALSVGPEGTIMLTLSEQLPP
-674 GSQILTLCEELPQ
+674 LTAGIEA
-687 SSNGGEVWLDVS
+687 WLDVS
-699 VHLTQDTP
+699 VHVLNDTP
-707 WADTGFAVAKEQWP
+707 WAEAGFAVAKEQWP
-721 LPTVLARNSIDLSKA
+721 LPVALAAPVCEHRAAEITPLLEDKGDKWQISA
-736 GAIPSLVDQGNSWM
+736 GEQCWWLDKQ
-750 IQSGTQAWILN
+750 
-761 KKSGL
+761 SGL
-766 LTDWVCDEKS
+766 LTDWQQAGHA
-776 LLLSALTEQFIRA
+776 LLLSPLQEQFVRA

-812 DAAGLNQLQSRC
+812 QAAGLNQLQDRC
-824 FYIQAYTGLDGV
+824 FSVQTYQSSDGV
-836 IVQAERGYFHDDKL
+836 VIQVERGHFHAERL
-850 LIRSEWQYYFSA
+850 LIRSHWQYHFTA
-862 QGTVRIGITTHA
+862 RGELQLNVTTQVA
-874 SEGLPSLA
+874 EGLPSLA
-882 RLGLVLHLDET
+882 RIGMVLHLDEQS
-893 ADNISWLGRGPH
+893 DQVNWFGRGPH
-905 ENYPDRKTAAHIG
+905 ENYPDRQASAHIG
-918 HWQLPLS
+918 DWQLPLA
-925 EMHTPYIFP
+925 ELHTPYIFP

-940 CDTRLL
+940 CDTRELQLGGL
-946 QVGNLEVSGLF
+946 QVSGQF
-957 HFRVSPYSTK
+957 HFRVSPFSTR
-967 QLTDTRYQYQLQPEK
+967 QLADTRYQYQLQAEE
-982 GLYLHLDGFHMGIGG
+982 GLFLHLDGFHMGIGG

-1004 VHPDYQ
+1004 VHTDYQ
-1010 LGAGIYRYQVT
+1010 LGAGTYRYQVT
-1021 LQYQKKSP
+1021 LKYQA

>member
-15 PAVTSS
+15 PAVTSL
-21 HRLAAHTPQA
+21 HRLAAHTPQS
-31 SWRDLDSARKE
+31 SWRDLDAARKE
-42 SPSPSVI
+42 LPSDSVV

-57 SYFTA
+57 SYFAA
-62 PELVPESWLQGD
+62 PEMVPEAWLQAD
-74 LPDSQPIPVPSNWQ
+74 LPDSNVLPVPSNWQ

-103 FPCNPPF
+103 FPCTPPF

-122 TFTVADEW
+122 TFDVSAEW
-130 RTAGQTRVI
+130 LSAGQTRVI

-168 DLTPYLQSGVNRLAV
+168 DLTPYLQAGSNRLAAL
-183 MVLRWSDGNYLEDQD
+183 VLRWSDGNYLEDQD

-213 KPATHLANVMVRP
+213 KPATRLANVSARP

-240 IEVNG
+240 VDVSGE
-245 DCAAHQVAVWLYD
+245 CAAHQVAVWLYD
-258 GEEALLCERRTIGT
+258 GDEALLCERRAIGT
-272 VAIDEKGS
+272 AAIDEKGA
-280 YHDRLLLSLPVKEP
+280 YHDRLLLSLPVNAP
-294 RLWSAEIPNLYRLVV
+294 RLWSAEEPNLYWLVV
-309 ALETQGGQLVEAEAY
+309 ALETNDGVLVEAEAC

-392 AWYQLCDRL
+392 YWYQLCDRL

-420 RLSDDPVWACAFTER
+420 RLSDDPLWVGAFTER

-463 QDGMYSWVKSRDPS
+463 QDSMYSWVKSRDPS

-486 ANTAATDIV
+486 ADTSATDIV

-500 RVDQDQPFPAVPK
+500 RVDEDQPFPAVPK
-513 WAIKKWIGMPGEDRP
+513 WAIKKWIGMPGEERP

-548 WDAFRQYPRLQGG
+548 WQAFRQYPRLQGG

-575 DDGKPYWAYGGDFGD
+575 ADGKPYWAYGGDFGD

-612 LYEVQKAQQFFQFKL
+612 LYEVQKAQQFFQFKQL
-627 ISTKPLQ
+627 STSPLK
-634 IEVQSEYLFRHTD
+634 IEVSSEYLFRHSD
-647 HEQLRWQIMQQGELK
+647 NEQLRWQIMQQGERK
-662 ALGEMELTLPPE
+662 ASGEQALSVGPEGTIMLTLSEQLPP
-674 GSQILTLCEELPQ
+674 LTAGIEA
-687 SSNGGEVWLDVS
+687 WLDVS
-699 VHLTQDTP
+699 VHVLNDTP
-707 WADTGFAVAKEQWP
+707 WAEAGFAVAKEQWP
-721 LPTVLARNSIDLSKA
+721 LPVALAAPVCEHRAAEITPLLEDKGDKWQISA
-736 GAIPSLVDQGNSWM
+736 GEQCWWLDKQ
-750 IQSGTQAWILN
+750 
-761 KKSGL
+761 SGL
-766 LTDWVCDEKS
+766 LTDWQQAGHA
-776 LLLSALTEQFIRA
+776 LLLSPLQEQFVRA

-798 EADHVDPNAWIARW
+798 EADHVDPNAYIARW
-812 DAAGLNQLQSRC
+812 QTAGLNQLQDRC
-824 FYIQAYTGLDGV
+824 FSVQTYQSSDGV
-836 IVQAERGYFHDDKL
+836 VIQVERGHFHAERL
-850 LIRSEWQYYFSA
+850 LIRSHWQYHFTA
-862 QGTVRIGITTHA
+862 RGELQLNVTTQVA
-874 SEGLPSLA
+874 EGLPSLA
-882 RLGLVLHLDET
+882 RIGMVLHLDEQS
-893 ADNISWLGRGPH
+893 DQVNWFGRGPH
-905 ENYPDRKTAAHIG
+905 ENYPDRQASAHIG
-918 HWQLPLS
+918 DWQLPLA
-925 EMHTPYIFP
+925 ELHTPYIFP

-940 CDTRLL
+940 CDTRELQLGGL
-946 QVGNLEVSGLF
+946 QVSGQF
-957 HFRVSPYSTK
+957 HFRVSPFSTR
-967 QLTDTRYQYQLQPEK
+967 QLADTRYQYQLQAEE
-982 GLYLHLDGFHMGIGG
+982 GLFLHLDGFHMGIGG

-1004 VHPDYQ
+1004 VHTDYQ
-1010 LGAGIYRYQVT
+1010 LGAGTYRYQVT
-1021 LQYQKKSP
+1021 LKYQA

>member
-15 PAVTSS
+15 PAVTSL
-21 HRLAAHTPQA
+21 HRLAAHTPQS
-31 SWRDLDSARKE
+31 SWRDLDAARKE
-42 SPSPSVI
+42 LPSDSVV

-57 SYFTA
+57 SYFAA
-62 PELVPESWLQGD
+62 PEMVPEAWLQAD
-74 LPDSQPIPVPSNWQ
+74 LPDSNVLPVPSNWQ

-103 FPCNPPF
+103 FPCTPPF

-122 TFTVADEW
+122 TFDVSAEW
-130 RTAGQTRVI
+130 LSAGQTRVI

-168 DLTPYLQSGVNRLAV
+168 DLTPYLQAGSNRLAV
-183 MVLRWSDGNYLEDQD
+183 LVLRWSDGNYLEDQD

-213 KPATHLANVMVRP
+213 KPATRLANVSARP

-240 IEVNG
+240 IDVSGE
-245 DCAAHQVAVWLYD
+245 CAAHQVAVWLYD
-258 GEEALLCERRTIGT
+258 GDEALVCERRAIGT
-272 VAIDEKGS
+272 AAIDEKGA
-280 YHDRLLLSLPVKEP
+280 YHDRLLLSLPVNAP
-294 RLWSAEIPNLYRLVV
+294 RLWSAEKPDLYRLVI
-309 ALETQGGQLVEAEAY
+309 ALETNDGVLVEAEAC

-392 AWYQLCDRL
+392 YWYQLCDRL

-420 RLSDDPVWACAFTER
+420 RLSDDPLWVGAFTER

-463 QDGMYSWVKSRDPS
+463 QDSMYSWVKSRDPS

-486 ANTAATDIV
+486 ANTAATDVV

-500 RVDQDQPFPAVPK
+500 RVDEDQPFPAVPK
-513 WAIKKWIGMPGEDRP
+513 WAIKKWIGMPGEERP

-548 WDAFRQYPRLQGG
+548 WQAFRQYPRLQGG

-575 DDGKPYWAYGGDFGD
+575 ADGKPYWAYGGDFGD

-627 ISTKPLQ
+627 LSTSPLK
-634 IEVQSEYLFRHTD
+634 IEVSSEYLFRHSD
-647 HEQLRWQIMQQGELK
+647 NEQLRWQIMQQGERK
-662 ALGEMELTLPPE
+662 ASGEQALSVGPEGTIMLTLSEQLPP
-674 GSQILTLCEELPQ
+674 LTAGIEA
-687 SSNGGEVWLDVS
+687 WLDVS
-699 VHLTQDTP
+699 VHVLNDTP
-707 WADTGFAVAKEQWP
+707 WAEAGFAVAKEQWP
-721 LPTVLARNSIDLSKA
+721 LPVALAAPVCEHRAAEITPLLEDKGDKWQISA
-736 GAIPSLVDQGNSWM
+736 GEQCWWLDKQ
-750 IQSGTQAWILN
+750 
-761 KKSGL
+761 SGL
-766 LTDWVCDEKS
+766 LTDWQQAGHA
-776 LLLSALTEQFIRA
+776 LLLSPLQEQFVRA

-798 EADHVDPNAWIARW
+798 EADHVDPNAYIARW
-812 DAAGLNQLQSRC
+812 QTAGLNQLQDRC
-824 FYIQAYTGLDGV
+824 FSVQTYQSSDGV
-836 IVQAERGYFHDDKL
+836 VIQVERGHFHAERL
-850 LIRSEWQYYFSA
+850 LLRSLWQYHFTA
-862 QGTVRIGITTHA
+862 RGELQLNITTQVA
-874 SEGLPSLA
+874 EGLPSLA
-882 RLGLVLHLDET
+882 RIGMVLHLDEQS
-893 ADNISWLGRGPH
+893 DQVNWFGRGPH
-905 ENYPDRKTAAHIG
+905 ENYPDRQTSAHIG
-918 HWQLPLS
+918 YWQLPLA
-925 EMHTPYIFP
+925 ELHTPYIFP

-940 CDTRLL
+940 CDTRELQLGGL
-946 QVGNLEVSGLF
+946 QVSGQF
-957 HFRVSPYSTK
+957 HFRVSPFSTR
-967 QLTDTRYQYQLQPEK
+967 QLADTRYQYQLQAED
-982 GLYLHLDGFHMGIGG
+982 GLFLHLDGFHMGIGG

-1004 VHPDYQ
+1004 VHTDYQ
-1010 LGAGIYRYQVT
+1010 LGAGTYRYQVT
-1021 LQYQKKSP
+1021 LKYQA